1 MSIGIDKRVQVNKIV
16 ESQLPEFVRSDFPLA
31 VDFLKS
37 YYLSQEFQGG
47 TTDLIDN
54 LDQYLRVDNLVPEVV
69 HGTTTL
75 TAPITSSGTTISVAS
90 TKGFPDT
97 YGLLKIGNEI
107 ITYTSKGEIDFF
119 GCHRGFSG
127 VSGFEVGISTSLDNI
142 NREGLIFENTK
153 AESHANGATVTN
165 LSVLFIQEFYKK
177 LKKTF
182 LPGLEDNDFTKDLD
196 VGNFIKHARS
206 FYQSKG
212 IQESIRI
219 LIKVLFGEESIVL
232 DLEERLFKPSSA
244 EFIRREVIIADRISG
259 DPQKLVG
266 QTVFKSNDVGTNAS
280 ISEVEI
286 LTRNEKVFYK
296 ISLFVGYS
304 DRDLIEGIFT
314 IPGRTKVMEPVS
326 VGSSIVSVDSTVGF
340 AQTGY
345 VLCGINSITY
355 SSKSVNQFFGCTNI
369 TENIGIGS
377 DVRADETIFGYEDGD
392 LEKRVDLRI
401 TGVLSE
407 FKTISDISS
416 VSEGERIFV
425 KNVGES
431 IPNPSTSRSYKQVF
445 ANSWIYNTSSRYQI
459 TEINGST
466 LVLGS
471 SIDKSSLKVGDKAEI
486 LSRNSENVEVS
497 LVQITNIDV
506 ASNAVIVSGISGFTP
521 VLGLHYDLRRKLNKA
536 SSQGI
541 EIEEGNSN
549 IISDVLNVYTDD
561 DIDGYVA
568 SNSLPSYA
576 LSSSVKRTLLQIT
589 STTDK
594 LEGYDSV
601 TKDYNIILSG
611 NNDEI
616 ELITGDAV
624 VYESSNSL
632 VNLESGTT
640 YYVEIVQK
648 KPGKIRLYRSRGMIG
663 NVVNAIRFAAEGLAT
678 TSTHTFTKESEYGKN
693 LSANKILKKFPL
705 SQDLYVSGKNE
716 TPVNNIG
723 MLIDGVQIRT
733 PISEDYIYYG
743 PVDSVD
749 VYNTGEGYDVVNPP
763 RLVIE
768 NSIGAGVTALIEP
781 VIEGTVKDV
790 FVDPHDFDIDEVK
803 AISLTGGNGTGCL
816 LEPVI
821 GQRYRELLFDSRD
834 IFFNGGISIEDETI
848 TFKKQHF
855 LAPGEVVFYNSNG
868 NPAIGVG
875 GYGDTTNTASGR
887 LATGAPYNIRIINSR
902 TIQLHKTYE
911 DAIAGIN
918 TIGISTA
925 TNAAGIHK
933 FRTVSKRTLQSVK
946 VINPGSGYQ
955 YRKLHVKP
963 TDVSVGYSKINFKGH
978 GFADGDLVEYL
989 TSGTTIG
996 GLNTSNS
1003 YHILKVDDDSFRL
1016 ADAGSGT
1023 LSRNNFVRRDYV
1035 GLESQGSGFQTFKY
1049 PDIKVNA
1056 EVSFGSTITGSF
1068 NFTPVVTG
1076 EIKDVY
1082 LYEKGTKYGSTIL
1095 NLQKN
1100 PKITVE
1106 NGKDAIVSGSVVG
1119 GKVVD
1124 VQVLNRGQQ
1133 YYSLPEVS
1141 VEAVGMTTTGVTGAG
1156 VYGTGAILKPNIS
1169 EGRLTGVEVINPGIG
1184 YTASLVTFSVKA
1196 RGKNAKF
1203 EPRVRRLV
1211 VDNNKRQGN
1220 YSLNSEGENSLHLSV
1235 HGYTSEIRTSFND
1248 DGTKHSPII
1257 GWAYDGNPIYGPY
1270 GYTKVDELGPAVGI
1284 VTSGYTLDASKVVDR
1299 PSTSEFEAGYFTDD
1313 WQYTGDYTLDEHN
1326 GRFCKTDEFPN
1337 GVYAYFASVAPS
1349 TQTNDLEPSFPYFI
1363 GKTYRSPY
1371 ISSNTT
1377 LTQEFDFN
1385 TSNLARN
1392 TFPYKVGNAL
1402 ADNDFIVE
1410 SNEFLRQ
1417 LTTVESVTTG
1427 EIDDLQVLDGGEGY
1441 KVGDFTDFND
1451 AGTFGVGLRG
1461 QVKSLVGIG
1470 ISNVNTELTR
1480 FENAVFTWKTGNTV
1494 TATYSPFFD
1503 INDQDTVSI
1512 SGLSSSIVHLT
1523 NAFTVG
1529 ISTNKIG
1536 LAQSMTANAVVTGRV
1551 DDIYVNVI
1559 PNSVSIGSSI
1569 KINDSEIVRV
1579 LNIFDVGSIL
1589 RVKRYGAG
1597 IGHTYGSKLDI
1608 LNREI
1613 EIPVKVEK
1621 FDSKVNDL
1629 VYFNANESV
1638 GLGTTAGTAI
1648 IVDYTVGETEK
1659 QVSIPTRSIYL
1670 PNHPFVNGQKLTLT
1684 KRGTA
1689 TSMIVGEE
1697 SAPNNLYNLPNV
1709 TTDKFT
1715 VYAINKG
1722 QNYIGLV
1729 TERTSIGST
1738 SEGLF
1743 FHGNGSDD
1751 YEYAL
1756 ESHHN
1761 QVIGDVDDITT
1772 TVTTNIGAA
1781 RTSTHGLSN
1790 GDVVNL
1796 NVIPNNIVGVG
1807 STSPL
1812 TLSFN
1817 TEFQKLL
1824 VNRTGFGSDAIDV
1837 IENTITINNHGYK
1850 TGDRVLYE
1858 SSDPADGLN
1867 DPCYYVYEETSDK
1880 FSLGETLKDV
1890 QKQPPLLVGITSTG
1904 GQTHSVSLVNP
1915 QLRVTKNSKLSFNVS
1930 DTSLLGYDLK
1940 FFYDKEFKNEFI
1952 SSQDSNNFNVSGLGT
1967 VGVGTTSTV
1976 SIAFSKTT
1984 PTQLYYGIE
1993 KGGYI
1998 STADP
2003 LVPNYSE
2010 IKFVDSAYSGNYKV
2024 FGITSDTFKVS
2035 PTKIPELLSYQE
2047 DECEIIEYSTESKTV
2062 IGSVKELKVISK
2074 GVDYKKIPKFEN
2086 IVSEKGANAN
2096 VVALSTSIAR
2106 INDVR
2111 ILDIGYEYPSDKTLS
2126 PEAFVSPVVRIDNVD
2141 SIKSIEVVDGGNQF
2155 LSAPDVIVYDPES
2168 DKVVDETSLTA
2179 NTPHQSIS
2187 EVNIVAPIQGLK
2199 SVTHRIVTINNSNG
2213 VGISS
2218 MTGGGSGIVTCVLE
2232 TPINGFV
2239 NPPFTT
2245 GDEIFVE
2252 GVELFG
2258 EAGIGTQTNTNSSG
2272 IATGGDGY
2280 NSANYQYRFFKVD
2293 DYVNSNPAIL
2303 KYSIAGLTTNPG
2315 IAKTYQS
2322 GYANIINRKNYPV
2335 FDVVQERGL
2344 LLLNESI
2351 LVKGTDKFIERGLT
2365 VVEAREDFIKI
2376 DGDYQLRVGD
2386 RIQGANSNISA
2397 TVTDIVGNRAKF
2409 KVDYSNRKDYGWLD
2423 NTGKLNEDFQV
2434 IPNNDYYQNLSYS
2447 VKSPVPWDDLINPL
2461 NRLVHPSGLKN
2472 FSDVGITS
2480 SVVVG
2485 IGTTIQATPVIVVDL
2500 MTDKRVDTINN
2511 FDFGRDYDARPEV
2524 NPIKSKFATF
2534 QNTKLT
2540 DYTKCKSN
2548 RVLIHD
2554 DISGRFSS
2562 KGFQDVFT
2570 EVEEIDGNFTKYLV
2584 QIVNADTLDVQLSE
2598 IAVLTTTNNAFLIEK
2613 SSDFTNMRLGD
2624 FEATSDAFQRKALN
2638 FLPTDKYDRDHDI
2651 KILKT
2656 EFVTNAIKTEST
2668 SIGQIDLT
2676 GANVKVAIGQTD
2688 ANDNIIGVTT
2698 TTIAQFSDSDFNGFF
2713 ADILLQD
2720 DITKE
2725 LNYGEVIVDFD
2736 GTNIFYAETYVDAL
2750 NVSYSASRVGV
2761 LTARY
2766 DSGTI
2771 YFECEN
2777 DTKRVINASTNIV
2790 GLGAT
2795 INNNGPVGVGTYRY
2809 AVPGQPIGAERS
2821 ARLES
2826 TYHTGTSTPIL
2837 ISRVDN
2843 RIDSSVKTLVRVSS
2857 NSESAIHQS
2866 VVMQDDGTA
2875 TTIQYPFTGQS
2886 NSGLGTIG
2894 AVTSGNNI
2902 DINFYP
2908 DPSQTGLIEVQAYNE
2923 VFNTIND
2930 FRNTPSSLLVGPA
2943 EKSILLSAYD
2953 GVNGSRANK
2962 VNFELEHDSIPI
2974 YTKIFNPADATQ
2986 LNMATG
2992 EFTIPDH
2999 FFNDN
3004 EQLTYTPG
3012 STFVGV
3018 GSTAVSIGSTTNTAG
3033 ITTDILPETIFVKV
3047 TNENKFKLFS
3057 RKEYISSGIAITFT
3071 GVGEGNAHKLDMTKK
3086 LSKTVI
3092 GLDGIVQQPITF
3104 TSIEHTL
3111 DGAIGAGTSQFV
3123 LSGISSVQ
3131 PRDVLK
3137 IEGEYMKVEQV
3148 GFASVSDGTIND
3160 STDVALGIC
3169 TLPVVRVNRGSLG
3182 IAATSHAD
3190 TTATRVHRGSFN
3202 IVDSTV
3208 WFLDPPKGNTRARRN
3223 DTNLPY
3229 VRAEFSGRTF
3239 LRSNYDTNMVF
3250 DDVSDTF
3257 TGIGKTYTMTVG
3269 GANTETGVAVGNGI
3283 LFINGVFQTPLTL
3296 NNAGNN
3302 YEIKS
3307 DSTAGISSVIFTGIS
3322 SENGTPMQS
3331 DFDINQNQLPR
3342 GGLIV
3347 SMGSTPGIGYAP
3359 LVGAKVKPNL
3369 KNNSNLFAA
3378 GSIDKITGIGA
3389 SSKYEIGIQT
3399 AAYDNTTGIIT
3410 VTTSSVHGYALQY
3423 PTTVHLKHLEF
3434 RCPTNTVGTIDTAS
3448 YNASTG
3454 DMVLTINDHGLSNGD
3469 AIRFKKDSITFNC
3482 TGGQGQHTFVS
3493 GVPNAITPNT
3503 GPTKT
3508 ASTGT
3513 TYNPITGE
3521 LVLDIGSH
3529 TLTTSNTIE
3538 LADGAVTFTCDM
3550 DSHGSNHPYPRATDP
3565 ASGQVLSIIAVTG
3578 TSISVN
3584 VGQVTSASQNK
3595 TYPRATDPAHDQ
3607 YLYVSDVTTDTFKV
3621 NVLRGTPS
3629 TFTGAHTFVT
3639 ADADAVET
3647 IGGGGYLGVTTSFFQ
3662 DHERGLPITGII
3674 SERTFEV
3681 QAGLTTIPHVY
3692 QGGGSVYEWYNDL
3705 TFGSGYR
3712 DPVSIGATDI
3722 EFVHKFVSS
3731 NTNSITANT
3740 GTQYTPEIVDYISS
3754 TGELI
3759 LTLGNNHGLTAASQH
3774 DVNGVTYN
3782 PTTGAMTITS
3792 GVLTNGHGFSNGD
3805 LIKIADHSITLT
3817 CDMDNNGSNHTY
3829 PRASDP
3835 ISGKWIAISNVT
3847 QFTFD
3852 INVGASPEVTFTP
3865 TFAEY
3870 DPTTGL
3876 MEITVGPH
3884 TLRPGTSIKLDQESI
3899 KFTCDLDDNNS
3910 EKAYPRTTD
3919 PFFDTA
3925 IKIESVTDT
3934 TITIQTLTTIPS
3946 TNISRHTFSSAN
3958 ANAVRT
3964 GGNYAHS
3971 FVANLPAAVNAIR
3984 RATNT
3989 VTIATESLNFT
4000 CSRDKHVSVHPYPR
4014 ATDPAA
4020 GQTLGLDDSTI
4031 NTISVN
4037 VGSGGGGGTGAEFT
4051 AKVATNKHRFVNSIG
4066 THIFKGT
4073 KKWDAITVGTTK
4085 KSVSAATYNAVT
4097 GELELNIGSTTG
4109 LSAATSHQAESGTS
4123 YNPTTGVMTLKIT
4136 GHNFSNGDYV
4146 RLDDGAVTFKCQYGV
4161 GSAHTW
4167 VGGTSTNA
4175 VTITAGSVQKNVTN
4189 AVYDPNTGL
4198 CVMTIGSH
4206 SFTTSDTV
4214 TIGANKLSFTCT
4226 ADGNVKTK
4234 TYPRTTDPAYNTA
4247 IAITAVD
4254 QSGGTITCNVGAVS
4268 GNETTA
4274 YPRVSD
4280 PISNKWVAISNV
4292 QTDTFDI
4299 QVLDTIP
4306 STNTDTHTFVSGAAG
4321 AIKRALD
4328 TLTIEPKAL
4337 IFTCDADNHAT
4348 LHSYPRT
4355 SDPAYNRALGIT
4367 AVTGTTVTVNV
4378 GIPPQ
4383 YQGVTVSYGSTTA
4396 SNVTYDPST
4405 GELVVISNNH
4415 GIPGASLTT
4424 PTNASYVKNTGNLT
4438 LTKANHGYSVG
4449 DKILIEDYGLTFTCT
4464 KDNNQTEHRYPRP
4477 TDYASGRWLSIYAVT
4492 TNTFKVNVNPSPS
4505 LSQFTHTFVPG
4516 KTVSNCIQ
4524 KSNAVVGIVKGSLV
4538 FKCAQDAYQTNHLYP
4553 RTTDP
4558 AYKTDLPVGRVT
4570 INTMRLQV
4578 GKSPAGTGG
4587 ALDFT
4592 INNRG
4597 AKFVNPSIVT
4607 PEPIYENMPVV
4618 GISRLGIGKTEETG
4632 RNLLLNLNVTQ
4643 ATTNVG
4649 TARSMFEISEFD
4661 IARSGY
4667 SFAVGDKFKPIGLV
4681 TDKRLQKP
4689 IQEFEL
4695 EVVSTFNDFFA
4706 AWQFGELD
4714 FIDDISPMQTG
4725 TRKRFPLFR
4734 NGQLLSF
4741 EIDEES
4747 LLGEQI
4753 DLNAVLVIFVNG
4765 VMQTPNVAYQFEGG
4779 TTFTF
4784 TEAPSEKDKV
4794 DVFFY
4799 KGQDGVDVEIVNI
4812 NETIKIGD
4820 DIRIFKNPAFTNTVD
4835 QEKVRIIKDILG
4847 SDLVETTLYRGKGI
4861 NESDFKPVDWTK
4873 QKEDK
4878 IIKGELISKARE
4890 IIEPQIYPTA
4900 KVIGDVSLT
4909 SGNSGIGGIFV
4920 DDAEAFFYEDDT
4932 NPALETADRYNVNI
4946 TAVDALLMSPSNSVA
4961 AAITATVSAKGDIS
4975 GFTIVE
4981 SGSGYVG
4988 SAVTLSIAAPIGV
5001 GIGTTVKNE
5010 YAQVG
5015 VSTFAE
5021 ATANI
5026 VNGKVDSITIDNIG
5040 LGYTYTNPPQVI
5052 INRPRYQTEEMTS
5065 FDNVEGYTGII
5076 TGISTAEGSGGAG
5089 TKALKFFFTSHKS
5102 NANKLAVGYPLLIK
5116 DTTIGDGV
5124 TSVDGHDNSVVAIGT
5139 YFLDNVYKVHT
5150 FSQLSDFRAEITCDI
5165 LSSTNTTGFA
5175 QTGFYDIT
5183 NVGLTTSLGTISWG
5197 RIYNGTRSTSPISIG
5212 VTGLT
5217 VDSGLSTFPTI
5228 QRRYFEGL
5236 NSEFGL
5242 RNTGSIRIVSGL

>member
-1 MSIGIDKRVQVNKIV
+1 MSIGIDKRVQVNRIV

-31 VDFLKS
+31 VDFLKQ
-37 YYLSQEFQGG
+37 YYISQEFQGG

-54 LDQYLRVDNLVPEVV
+54 LDQYLKVDNLIPEVV
-69 HGTTTL
+69 YGTTTL
-75 TAPITSSGTTISVAS
+75 SSDVSISDATITVAS

-97 YGLLKIGNEI
+97 YGLLKVGSEI
-107 ITYTSKGEIDFF
+107 ITYTTKTDTTFN
-119 GCHRGFSG
+119 GCLRGFSG
-127 VSGFEVGISTSLDNI
+127 ISGFEVGISTSLDNV
-142 NREGLIFENTK
+142 NREGLIFESTK
-153 AESHANGATVTN
+153 AESHVNGATVTN
-165 LSVLFIQEFYKK
+165 LSVLFIQQFYKK

-182 LPGLEDNDFTKDLD
+182 LPGLEDNDFTRDLD

-212 IQESIRI
+212 IEESIRI
-219 LIKVLFGEESIVL
+219 LLKVLFGEESIIL

-244 EFIRREVIIADRISG
+244 EFIRREVIIADRIVG

-266 QTVFKSNDVGTNAS
+266 QTIFKSNDLGTSAS
-280 ISEVEI
+280 VSEVEI
-286 LTRNEKVFYK
+286 LTRNEKIYYK

-369 TENIGIGS
+369 SENIGIGS
-377 DVRADETIFGYEDGD
+377 DLRADETIFGYEDGD

-407 FKTISDISS
+407 FKTVSDISS

-425 KNVGES
+425 KNVGET
-431 IPNPSTSRSYKQVF
+431 ILNPSSGKTYKEVF

-459 TEINGST
+459 SNISGST
-466 LVLGS
+466 IVLGS

-497 LVQITNIDV
+497 LVEITNID
-506 ASNAVIVSGISGFTP
+506 AAGNAVIVSGISGFTP
-521 VLGLHYDLRRKLNKA
+521 AVGLYYDLRRKLNKA

-541 EIEEGNSN
+541 EIAEGNSN

-561 DIDGYVA
+561 DKDGYVA
-568 SNSLPSYA
+568 SNSLPSYT
-576 LSSSVKRTLLQIT
+576 LPSSIKRTLLQIT

-594 LEGYDSV
+594 LEGYNNL

-678 TSTHTFTKESEYGKN
+678 TSTHTFTKETEYVKN

-733 PISEDYIYYG
+733 PISEDCIYYG
-743 PVDSVD
+743 PVDTVD
-749 VYNTGEGYDVVNPP
+749 VYNDGEGYDVVNPP
-763 RLVIE
+763 RLIID

-781 VIEGTVKDV
+781 VISGTVKEV

-803 AISLTGGNGTGCL
+803 AISLTGGNGSGCL

-821 GQRYRELLFDSRD
+821 GQRYREMLFDSRD
-834 IFFNGGISIEDETI
+834 IFFSGGLSIEDETI
-848 TFKKQHF
+848 TFKKKHF
-855 LAPGEVVFYNSNG
+855 LSNGEVIYYNSNG
-868 NPAIGVG
+868 NPAIGIG
-875 GYGDTTNTASGR
+875 GYGDTSNTASGR
-887 LATGAPYNIRIINSR
+887 LATGAGYNVRVINTS

-933 FRTVSKRTLQSVK
+933 FRTVSKKTLQSVK
-946 VINPGSGYQ
+946 VLNSGSGYQ
-955 YRKLHVKP
+955 YRKLHIKP
-963 TDVSVGYSKINFKGH
+963 TDVSVGYAKINFKGH
-978 GFADGDLVEYL
+978 GFSDGDLVEYT
-989 TSGTTIG
+989 TSGTVIS
-996 GLNTSNS
+996 GLNTSNN
-1003 YHILKVDDDSFRL
+1003 YHILKVDDNSFRL
-1016 ADAGSGT
+1016 ADAGIGT
-1023 LSRNNFVRRDYV
+1023 PSRGTYERRDYV
-1035 GLESQGSGFQTFKY
+1035 GLESQGEGFQTFKY
-1049 PDIKVNA
+1049 PDIKVTA
-1056 EVSFGSTITGSF
+1056 EVSFGSTVTGSF

-1076 EIKDVY
+1076 NIVDTY
-1082 LYEKGTKYGSTIL
+1082 LYEKGSKYGSTIL

-1100 PKITVE
+1100 PKIVVE
-1106 NGKDAIVSGSVVG
+1106 NGKDAIVRGSIVG

-1124 VQVLNRGQQ
+1124 VQVLNRGSQ

-1141 VEAVGMTTTGVTGAG
+1141 IEAVGMTTTGVTGAG
-1156 VYGTGAILKPNIS
+1156 VYGTGAILKPTIS
-1169 EGRLTGVEVINPGIG
+1169 EGRLTAVDVINPGIG
-1184 YTASLVTFSVKA
+1184 YTDSLVTFSVKA

-1203 EPRVRRLV
+1203 EPRVRKLII
-1211 VDNNKRQGN
+1211 DNNKRQGN
-1220 YSLNSEGENSLHLSV
+1220 YSLNSEGGNTLNLAV
-1235 HGYTSEIRTSFND
+1235 HGYSSEIRTSFKD
-1248 DGTKHSPII
+1248 DGTSHSPII

-1270 GYTKVDELGPAVGI
+1270 GYTKTDELGPAVGI
-1284 VTSGYTLDASKVVDR
+1284 VTSGYVLDSTKVLDR
-1299 PSTSEFEAGYFTDD
+1299 PSLSEFEAGYFTDD
-1313 WQYTGDYTLDEHN
+1313 WQYTGAHTLDEHN

-1427 EIDDLQVLDGGEGY
+1427 EIDSLQVLDGGSGY
-1441 KVGDFTDFND
+1441 RVGDFTDFND
-1451 AGTFGVGLRG
+1451 DGTNGSGLRG
-1461 QVKSLVGIG
+1461 QVKSLVGIAVSS
-1470 ISNVNTELTR
+1470 ITTDLTR
-1480 FENAVFTWKTGNTV
+1480 YENAVFTWKSGTEV
-1494 TATYSPFFD
+1494 IAKYSPFFEIGD
-1503 INDQDTVSI
+1503 KDSVSI
-1512 SGLSSSIVHLT
+1512 SGLTSSIVHLT
-1523 NAFTVG
+1523 NSFTVG
-1529 ISTNKIG
+1529 VSTDKIG

-1551 DDIYVNVI
+1551 DDIYVNII
-1559 PNSVSIGSSI
+1559 PKSVSIGSSI
-1569 KINDSEIVRV
+1569 KINDDETVRV
-1579 LNIFDVGSIL
+1579 LNIYDVGSIL
-1589 RVKRYGAG
+1589 RVKRFGTGAA
-1597 IGHTYGSKLDI
+1597 HAYGSKLDV

-1613 EIPVKVEK
+1613 SIPVKVEK
-1621 FDSKVNDL
+1621 FESTNNDL
-1629 VYFNANESV
+1629 VYFNPHQAV
-1638 GLGTTAGTAI
+1638 GLGTTVGGGI
-1648 IVDYTVGETEK
+1648 SLDYTVGETTKE
-1659 QVSIPTRSIYL
+1659 VPIPTRSIYL
-1670 PNHPFVNGQKLTLT
+1670 PNHPFVNGQKLTFT

-1689 TSMIVGEE
+1689 TSLIVGEE
-1697 SAPNNLYNLPNV
+1697 SAPNNLFNIPNV
-1709 TTDKFT
+1709 TTDTFT

-1751 YEYAL
+1751 FEYAL
-1756 ESHHN
+1756 ESNHN
-1761 QVIGDVDDITT
+1761 QVIGDVDSITA
-1772 TVTTNIGAA
+1772 TVLTNIGLA
-1781 RTSTHGLSN
+1781 RTSTHGLNN
-1790 GDVVNL
+1790 GDTINL
-1796 NVIPNNIVGVG
+1796 NVIPNSVVGVG
-1807 STSPL
+1807 STAPL
-1812 TLSFN
+1812 SLIFN
-1817 TEFQKLL
+1817 SDFQKLM
-1824 VNRTGFGSDAIDV
+1824 VNRVGFNSSGINTTTS
-1837 IENTITINNHGYK
+1837 TITLNSHGYK
-1850 TGDRVLYE
+1850 TGDRILYE
-1858 SSDPADGLN
+1858 ATESADGLDN
-1867 DPCYYVYEETSDK
+1867 PCYYVYEQNSNQ
-1880 FSLGETLKDV
+1880 FSLGETLSDV
-1890 QKQPPLLVGITSTG
+1890 QQQPPLLVGITSVG
-1904 GQTHSVSLVNP
+1904 GEIHTVGLVNP
-1915 QLRVTKNSKLSFNVS
+1915 QLRVTKNSKLSFNIS
-1930 DTSLLGYDLK
+1930 DPSLTGYDLK
-1940 FFYDKEFKNEFI
+1940 FFYDKEFKNEFV
-1952 SSQDSNNFNVSGLGT
+1952 SSQDSDRFNRSGVGT
-1967 VGVGTTSTV
+1967 VGIGSTSAV
-1976 SIAFSKTT
+1976 SLAFSKTT

-2010 IKFVDSAYSGNYKV
+2010 IKFVDSVYSGEYKV

-2035 PTKIPELLSYQE
+2035 PTKIPELLSYQA
-2047 DECEIIEYSTESKTV
+2047 DQCEILEYSTESKTV
-2062 IGSVKELKVISK
+2062 TGSIKDIKVISK
-2074 GVDYKKIPKFEN
+2074 GVDYKKIPKFEQILSARGSNWSN
-2086 IVSEKGANAN
+2086 IIDYKRGTVVEFGGLTYVAITTSTNVVPTTPENWERVITSGKNAN

-2126 PEAFVSPVVRIDNVD
+2126 PEAFVSPVIRIDNVD
-2141 SIKSIEVVDGGNQF
+2141 SIKGINVVDGGNQY
-2155 LSAPDVIVYDPES
+2155 LSAPDVIVYDPED
-2168 DKVVDETSLTA
+2168 DKVVDETSLIA
-2179 NTPHQSIS
+2179 KTPHQSIS
-2187 EVNIVAPIQGLK
+2187 EIDIIAPIQGLQ
-2199 SVTHRIVTINNSNG
+2199 SVTHRIVTVNNSNG

-2218 MTGGGSGIVTCVLE
+2218 MTGGGSGIVTCILE

-2239 NPPFTT
+2239 NPPFET

-2280 NSANYQYRFFKVD
+2280 NSSNYQYRFFKVD
-2293 DYVNSNPAIL
+2293 DYVNSNPAVL

-2351 LVKGTDKFIERGLT
+2351 LVQSGTSFIERGLT
-2365 VVEAREDFIKI
+2365 VVESREDYIKI
-2376 DGDYQLRVGD
+2376 DGDYQLQIDD
-2386 RIQGANSNISA
+2386 RIQGANSNVSA
-2397 TVTDIVGNRAKF
+2397 TITGIVGNRAKF
-2409 KVDYSNRKDYGWLD
+2409 KVDYANRKDYGWLD

-2434 IPNNDYYQNLSYS
+2434 IPDNDYYQNLSYS
-2447 VKSPVPWDDLINPL
+2447 IKSPVPWDNLVNPV

-2480 SVVVG
+2480 AVTVG

-2500 MTDKRVDTINN
+2500 MNDKRVDTINN

-2524 NPIKSKFATF
+2524 NPTKSKFATF

-2570 EVEEIDGNFTKYLV
+2570 EIEEIDGNFTKYLV

-2598 IAVLTTTNNAFLIEK
+2598 IAVLTTTNNAFLVEK
-2613 SSDFTNMRLGD
+2613 SSDYTNIKLGD
-2624 FEATSDAFQRKALN
+2624 FEATADAFQRKALN

-2656 EFVTNAIKTEST
+2656 EFVTNAIKNEST

-2676 GANVKVAIGQTD
+2676 GVNVKVAIAQTD
-2688 ANDNIIGVTT
+2688 ASDNIIGVTT
-2698 TTIAQFSDSDFNGFF
+2698 TTIAQFSDTDFNGFF
-2713 ADILLQD
+2713 ADVLVQD

-2777 DTKRVINASTNIV
+2777 DTKRVINASANVV

-2795 INNNGPVGVGTYRY
+2795 LSVGVGTYRY

-2837 ISRVDN
+2837 ISTIDK
-2843 RIDSSVKTLVRVSS
+2843 RIDSSIKTLVRVSS
-2857 NSESAIHQS
+2857 STESAIHQA
-2866 VVMQDDGTA
+2866 VTLQDDGVA

-2902 DINFYP
+2902 NINFYP
-2908 DPSQTGLIEVQAYNE
+2908 DASQTSLIEVQAYNE

-2930 FRNTPSSLLVGPA
+2930 FSNTPDSLVVGPA
-2943 EKSILLSAYD
+2943 EKSILLSSYD

-2962 VNFELEHDSIPI
+2962 VNFELEHNDIPI
-2974 YTKIFNPADATQ
+2974 YSKVFNPADTTQ
-2986 LNMATG
+2986 LDKVTG

-3018 GSTAVSIGSTTNTAG
+3018 GSTAVSIGSTTNSAG
-3033 ITTDILPETIFVKV
+3033 ITTDILPSTVFVKV
-3047 TNENKFKLFS
+3047 VNENKFKLFS
-3057 RKEYISSGIAITFT
+3057 REEYVSSGIAITFT
-3071 GVGEGNAHKLDMTKK
+3071 GIGEGNAHKLDMTKK

-3111 DGAIGAGTSQFV
+3111 NGAIGAATSQFV

-3137 IEGEYMKVEQV
+3137 IENEYMKVEQV
-3148 GFASVSDGTIND
+3148 GFASISDGTIND
-3160 STDVALGIC
+3160 SADVALGIC

-3250 DDVSDTF
+3250 DDVSDSF
-3257 TGIGKTYTMTVG
+3257 TGIGKTYTLTVG

-3302 YEIKS
+3302 YEMKA
-3307 DSTAGISSVIFTGIS
+3307 DTTAGISSVIFTGIS

-3359 LVGAKVKPNL
+3359 LVGAKVKPSLTDNT
-3369 KNNSNLFAA
+3369 NLFAA
-3378 GSIDKITGIGA
+3378 GSINQITGIGV
-3389 SSKYEIGIQT
+3389 SSKYQLGIQT

-3423 PTTVHLKHLEF
+3423 PISVHLKNLEF
-3434 RCPTNTVGTIDTAS
+3434 RCPTGVVGTPT
-3448 YNASTG
+3448 NATTYDPATG
-3454 DMVLTINDHGLSNGD
+3454 DMVVTIPNHGLYDGD
-3469 AIRFKKDSITFNC
+3469 AIKFDKESITFSCNYNGA
-3482 TGGQGQHTFVS
+3482 TGS
-3493 GVPNAITPNT
+3493 AAE
-3503 GPTKT
+3503 K
-3508 ASTGT
+3508 A
-3513 TYNPITGE
+3513 
-3521 LVLDIGSH
+3521 
-3529 TLTTSNTIE
+3529 
-3538 LADGAVTFTCDM
+3538 
-3550 DSHGSNHPYPRATDP
+3550 YPRATDP
-3565 ASGQVLSIIAVTG
+3565 AYD
-3578 TSISVN
+3578 
-3584 VGQVTSASQNK
+3584 K
-3595 TYPRATDPAHDQ
+3595 
-3607 YLYVSDVTTDTFKV
+3607 YLYISDVTTDTFKV
-3621 NVLRGTPS
+3621 NVLLGTTP
-3629 TFTGAHTFVT
+3629 TNTDAHTFVSAT
-3639 ADADAVET
+3639 PNAVKT
-3647 IGGGGYLGVTTSFFQ
+3647 IGDGGYVGVTTSFFQ
-3662 DHERGLPITGII
+3662 DHERGLPIVGII

-3681 QAGLTTIPHVY
+3681 QAGLTTIRHNY
-3692 QGGGSVYEWYNDL
+3692 HGGGSVYEYYNDL

-3722 EFVHKFVSS
+3722 AFVHKFVSS
-3731 NTNSITANT
+3731 NTNSITDNT
-3740 GTQYTPEIVDYISS
+3740 GTQYTPSIVDYISS

-3759 LTLGNNHGLTAASQH
+3759 LTLGDNHGLTSPSTH
-3774 DVNGVTYN
+3774 DINGVSYN
-3782 PTTGAMTITS
+3782 PTSGVMTITA
-3792 GVLTNGHGFSNGD
+3792 GVLTNGHGFSNND
-3805 LIKIADHSITLT
+3805 WIKIKDHSITLT
-3817 CDMDNNGSNHTY
+3817 CTMDNNGSNHTY
-3829 PRASDP
+3829 PRPSDP
-3835 ISGKWIAISNVT
+3835 ISDKWVQITNAT

-3852 INVGASPEVTFTP
+3852 VNVGASPEVTFTP

-3876 MEITVGPH
+3876 MEITIGAH

-3899 KFTCDLDDNNS
+3899 KFTCDLDDNNA

-3925 IKIESVTDT
+3925 INIESVTDT

-3958 ANAVRT
+3958 PNAVKT
-3964 GGNYAHS
+3964 GGNYTHT
-3971 FVANLPAAVNAIR
+3971 FVPGLDAAKDAIKR
-3984 RATNT
+3984 STNT

-4000 CSRDKHVSVHPYPR
+4000 CSRDKHNSVHPYPR
-4014 ATDPAA
+4014 STDPAA
-4020 GQTLGLDDSTI
+4020 GQTLGLDGVTN
-4031 NTISVN
+4031 NTITVN
-4037 VGSGGGGGTGAEFT
+4037 VGSGGGGGTGALFS
-4051 AKVATNKHRFVNSIG
+4051 AKVATNKHKFVNSIG
-4066 THIFKGT
+4066 THNFKGT

-4085 KSVSAATYNAVT
+4085 RSVSDAAYNPLT
-4097 GELELNIGSTTG
+4097 GVLELTIGSTTG

-4123 YNPTTGVMTLKIT
+4123 YNPTTGIMTLKVT

-4146 RLDDGAVTFKCQYGV
+4146 RLDDGAVTFKCDYGV

-4175 VTITAGSVQKNVTN
+4175 VTITAGNVQKNVTN

-4328 TLTIEPKAL
+4328 TLTIEPKSL

-4348 LHSYPRT
+4348 LHAYPRT
-4355 SDPAYNRALGIT
+4355 SDPAYNSPLGIT

-4378 GIPPQ
+4378 GAPHQ
-4383 YQGVTVSYGSTTA
+4383 QDGVSVSYGSTTA
-4396 SNVTYDPST
+4396 SNATYDPST
-4405 GELVVISNNH
+4405 GELIVISNNH

-4516 KTVSNCIQ
+4516 KTVTNCIQ
-4524 KSNAVVGIVKGSLV
+4524 KSNAKIGIVKGSLV
-4538 FKCAQDAYQTNHLYP
+4538 FKCAQDAYQTVHPYP
-4553 RTTDP
+4553 RVTDP
-4558 AYKTDLPVGRVT
+4558 AYNTDLPVGRVT

-4587 ALDFT
+4587 SLDFT
-4592 INNRG
+4592 ITNQG
-4597 AKFVNPSIVT
+4597 ARYVNPEVST
-4607 PEPIYENMPVV
+4607 PEPVYENMPIV
-4618 GISRLGIGKTEETG
+4618 GVSRLGVGKTEDTG
-4632 RNLLLNLNVTQ
+4632 RNLLLNLNVGA

-4649 TARSMFEISEFD
+4649 VARSMFEISEFD
-4661 IARSGY
+4661 VARSGY
-4667 SFAVGDKFKPIGLV
+4667 SFAIGDKFKPIGLV

-4689 IQEFEL
+4689 LQEFQL
-4695 EVVSTFNDFFA
+4695 EVVSTFNDFFS

-4784 TEAPSEKDKV
+4784 TEAPSVEDKV

-4799 KGQDGVDVEIVNI
+4799 KGQDGIDVEIVNI

-4820 DIRIFKNPAFTNTVD
+4820 DIRITRNPAFTDTID
-4835 QEKVRIIKDILG
+4835 QENDRIIKDILG

-4861 NESDFKPVDWTK
+4861 NETTFKPVDWTK

-4900 KVIGDVSLT
+4900 KVIGDVST
-4909 SGNSGIGGIFV
+4909 SSGTGASGGIFV
-4920 DDAEAFFYEDDT
+4920 DDAESFFYEDDT
-4932 NPALETADRYNVNI
+4932 NPALGTDDRYNVNI
-4946 TAVDALLMSPSNSVA
+4946 TAVDALLMSSDNSVA

-4975 GFTIVE
+4975 ALTIVE

-4988 SAVTLSIAAPIGV
+4988 SAVTLSISAPIGV

-5040 LGYTYTNPPQVI
+5040 LGYTHTNPPQVI
-5052 INRPRYQTEEMTS
+5052 IKRPLYQTEKMTS

-5076 TGISTAEGSGGAG
+5076 TGISTAQGSGGAG

-5116 DTTIGDGV
+5116 DTTIGSGV
-5124 TSVDGHDNSVVAIGT
+5124 TSVDGNDNSVVAIGT
-5139 YFLDNVYKVHT
+5139 HFLDNIYKVHT

-5165 LSSTNTTGFA
+5165 LSTTNTTGFA
-5175 QTGFYDIT
+5175 QTGYYDIT
-5183 NVGLTTSLGTISWG
+5183 NIGLTTSLGTISWG

-5217 VDSGLSTFPTI
+5217 VDSGLSTYPTI
-5228 QRRYFEGL
+5228 QRRYYGGL

>member
-1 MSIGIDKRVQVNKIV
+1 MSIGIDKRVQINKIV
-16 ESQLPEFVRSDFPLA
+16 ESQLPEFVRSDFPTTIE
-31 VDFLKS
+31 FFKQ

-47 TTDLIDN
+47 STDLITN
-54 LDQYLRVDNLVPEVV
+54 LDQYLKVDNLVPEVV

-75 TAPITSSGTTISVAS
+75 SSVVSASDTTITVAS

-107 ITYTSKGEIDFF
+107 ITYTAKTTTTFT
-119 GCHRGFSG
+119 GCLRGFSG
-127 VSGFEVGISTSLDNI
+127 VSGFDVGISTSLDNV
-142 NREGLIFENTK
+142 NREGLLFESTK

-196 VGNFIKHARS
+196 VGNFIKNARS

-212 IQESIRI
+212 IEESIKI
-219 LIKVLFGEESIVL
+219 LLRVLYGEESIVL
-232 DLEERLFKPSSA
+232 DLEERLLKPSSA
-244 EFIRREVIIADRISG
+244 EFLRREVIIVDRISG

-266 QTVFKSNDVGTNAS
+266 QTVFKSNDLRTSAS
-280 ISEVEI
+280 VSEVEI
-286 LTRNEKVFYK
+286 LTRNEKVYYK

-314 IPGRTKVMEPVS
+314 IPGRTKVLEPVS
-326 VGSSIVSVDSTVGF
+326 IGSSVVSVDSTVGF

-355 SSKSVNQFFGCTNI
+355 SSKTVNQFFGCTNI
-369 TENIGIGS
+369 IENIDIGS
-377 DVRADETIFGYEDGD
+377 DLRADETIYGYEDGD
-392 LEKRVDLRI
+392 LTKRVDLRI
-401 TGVLSE
+401 TGVISD
-407 FKTISDISS
+407 FKTVSDISL

-431 IPNPSTSRSYKQVF
+431 IPNPVSNKTYKEIF
-445 ANSWIYNTSSRYQI
+445 ANSWIYNTSSRYQVLDI
-459 TEINGST
+459 SGST
-466 LVLGS
+466 LSLGS
-471 SIDKSSLKVGDKAEI
+471 SIDKSSLKLGDTIEILLRNSNTVVVSLAEI
-486 LSRNSENVEVS
+486 TDINDSNN
-497 LVQITNIDV
+497 QIV
-506 ASNAVIVSGISGFTP
+506 VSGLSGFTP
-521 VLGLHYDLRRKLNKA
+521 TLGLYYDIRRKLNKA
-536 SSQGI
+536 ISNGI
-541 EIEEGNSN
+541 EILEGNSN

-561 DIDGYVA
+561 DKEAYVA
-568 SNSLPSYA
+568 SNSLPSYTIPSEVKVSIFENTGDSA
-576 LSSSVKRTLLQIT
+576 NFDGYNVDTQDYDIIKGSSSFGE
-589 STTDK
+589 S
-594 LEGYDSV
+594 
-601 TKDYNIILSG
+601 
-611 NNDEI
+611 
-616 ELITGDAV
+616 ELITGDSV
-624 VYESSNSL
+624 VYTASAPLTVGDQKL
-632 VNLESGTT
+632 VSGDV
-640 YYVEIVQK
+640 YYVEVVSIT
-648 KPGKIRLYRSRGMIG
+648 PAKIRIYRSRAMIG
-663 NVVNAIRFAAEGLAT
+663 NAENAIRFKAEGDAIT
-678 TSTHTFTKESEYGKN
+678 ATHTFTKELEYNKK
-693 LSANKILKKFPL
+693 LSANKILKTFPL
-705 SQDLYVSGKNE
+705 SQDLFVSGKRE
-716 TPVNNIG
+716 TPVNDIG

-733 PISEDYIYYG
+733 PISNDYIYYG
-743 PVDSVD
+743 PIDSVD
-749 VYNTGEGYDVVNPP
+749 VYNGGEDYDVVNPP
-763 RLVIE
+763 RLVVD
-768 NSIGAGVTALIEP
+768 NSLGAGTTALVEP
-781 VIEGTVKDV
+781 VITGTVKEV
-790 FVDPHDFDIDEVK
+790 FVDPHDFDILDVK
-803 AISLTGGNGTGCL
+803 ALSLTGGNGTGCI

-821 GQRYRELLFDSRD
+821 SQRYRELLFDSRD
-834 IFFNGGISIEDETI
+834 IFFSGGLSITDETI
-848 TFKKQHF
+848 TFKTKHF
-855 LAPGEVVFYNSNG
+855 LDNGDLIYYNSNG
-868 NPAIGVG
+868 NPPIGVG
-875 GYGDTTNTASGR
+875 LFGDVSNTASGR
-887 LATGAPYNIRIINSR
+887 LATGAGYNVRVVNSS
-902 TIQLHKTYE
+902 TIQLHTSYE

-933 FRTVSKRTLQSVK
+933 FRTGSKTTLQSVK

-963 TDVSVGYSKINFKGH
+963 TDVSVGYAKINFKGH
-978 GFADGDLVEYL
+978 GFNDGDLIEYENTGTGYWQTSLDFVYSVSPVNRVRFNNSTGVYTFTVNYVDVGTNTTGESFIVGSKRYSMGALVLNTGLSKIYEIKVEDYL
-989 TSGTTIG
+989 NASSIG
-996 GLNTSNS
+996 GLDPTHS
-1003 YHILKVDDDSFRL
+1003 YYVLKVDDDSFRL
-1016 ADAGSGT
+1016 ADAGSTIGGSLT
-1023 LSRNNFVRRDYV
+1023 RSNFERRDYV
-1035 GLESQGSGFQTFKY
+1035 GFDSQGEGFQTFKY
-1049 PDIKVNA
+1049 PDIKVTA
-1056 EVSFGSTITGSF
+1056 EVSFGSTVTGSF

-1076 EIKDVY
+1076 EITDLY
-1082 LYEKGTKYGSTIL
+1082 LYEKGTKYGSDIL

-1100 PKITVE
+1100 PKIVIE
-1106 NGKDAIVSGSVVG
+1106 NGKNALVSGSIVG
-1119 GKVVD
+1119 GKIVD
-1124 VQVLNRGQQ
+1124 VAVLNRGKE
-1133 YYSLPEVS
+1133 YYSLPDIS
-1141 VEAVGMTTTGVTGAG
+1141 VQATGITTTNLIGNGA
-1156 VYGTGAILKPNIS
+1156 VLRPIIV
-1169 EGRLTGVEVINPGIG
+1169 EGRLTDVLVINPGIG
-1184 YTASLVTFSVKA
+1184 YTGSKVTFTVTP
-1196 RGKNAKF
+1196 RGRNAKF
-1203 EPRVRRLV
+1203 EPRVRKLTL
-1211 VDNNKRQGN
+1211 DNNYRQGN
-1220 YSLNSEGENSLHLSV
+1220 YSLNSEGEDSLHLSV
-1235 HGYTSEIRTSFND
+1235 HGYTSNIRNSFND

-1270 GYTKVDELGPAVGI
+1270 GYTDVSKLGPTVGI
-1284 VTSGYTLDASKVVDR
+1284 VTSGYVLDSTKVFDR
-1299 PSTSEFEAGYFTDD
+1299 PSTSKFPEGFFVDD
-1313 WQYTGDYTLDEHN
+1313 WHYDGSGTLDEHN

-1337 GVYAYFASVAPS
+1337 GIYAYFASLQPS
-1349 TQTNDLEPSFPYFI
+1349 QQSNILTPSFPYFI
-1363 GKTYRSPY
+1363 GKTFRSPF
-1371 ISSNTT
+1371 ISTNTT

-1385 TSNLARN
+1385 SSNLSRN
-1392 TFPYKVGNAL
+1392 TFPYKVGDAL

-1427 EIDDLQVLDGGEGY
+1427 VIDSLSVLDGGDGY
-1441 KVGDFTDFND
+1441 KVGDFTNFDD
-1451 AGTFGVGLRG
+1451 SGTNGSGLRG
-1461 QVKSLVGIG
+1461 QVKTIVGIG
-1470 ISNVNTELTR
+1470 ISSIDTELIR
-1480 FENAVFTWKTGNTV
+1480 YENTVLTWKSSSQV
-1494 TATYSPFFD
+1494 VARFSPFFELGD
-1503 INDQDTVSI
+1503 GDTVSI
-1512 SGLSSSIVHLT
+1512 SGLTSSIVNLT
-1523 NAFTVG
+1523 DSFKVG
-1529 ISTNKIG
+1529 ITTDVIG
-1536 LAQSMTANAVVTGRV
+1536 LAQSMTYQPLVTGRI
-1551 DDIYVNVI
+1551 DDIYVNTI
-1559 PNSVSIGSSI
+1559 PKTVSIGSSI
-1569 KINDSEIVRV
+1569 KINDDEIVKV
-1579 LNIFDVGSIL
+1579 LNIYDVGSIL
-1589 RVKRYGAG
+1589 RVKRYGVGAA
-1597 IGHTYGSKLDI
+1597 HTYGSKLDV
-1608 LNREI
+1608 LNNDI
-1613 EIPVKVEK
+1613 TIPVKTEK
-1621 FDSKVNDL
+1621 FISTNDDF
-1629 VYFNANESV
+1629 VYFNAHQSV
-1638 GLGTTAGTAI
+1638 GVGVTEGGGI
-1648 IVDYTVGETEK
+1648 SVDYTVGETTKE
-1659 QVSIPTRSIYL
+1659 VSIPTRTIYL
-1670 PNHPFVNGQKLTLT
+1670 PNHPFINGQELTFT
-1684 KRGTA
+1684 KRGTS
-1689 TSMIVGEE
+1689 TSLIVGIGTT
-1697 SAPNNLYNLPNV
+1697 ANNLFNLPDV
-1709 TTDKFT
+1709 TTDTFT

-1738 SEGLF
+1738 SEGLY
-1743 FHGNGSDD
+1743 FHSNGSDD
-1751 YEYAL
+1751 SEYLLKSNHA
-1756 ESHHN
+1756 
-1761 QVIGDVDDITT
+1761 QVIGDVDRITS
-1772 TVTTNIGAA
+1772 TVTTDIGAA
-1781 RTSTHGLSN
+1781 STSTHGLSN
-1790 GDVVNL
+1790 GDVVNI
-1796 NVIPNNIVGVG
+1796 NVIPNTVVGVG
-1807 STSPL
+1807 STAPL
-1812 TLSFN
+1812 SLQFN
-1817 TEFQKLL
+1817 NEFQKLL
-1824 VNRTGFGSDAIDV
+1824 VNKIGFSSTGFDSV
-1837 IENTITINNHGYK
+1837 NSKITINDHGYK
-1850 TGDRVLYE
+1850 TGDRVFYE
-1858 SSDPADGLN
+1858 SNQAPSGLN
-1867 DPCYYVYEETSDK
+1867 DPCYYVYEVSSNEIQ
-1880 FSLGETLKDV
+1880 LGETLKDV
-1890 QKQPPLLVGITSTG
+1890 QNKPPRVVRFGSSAGTE
-1904 GQTHSVSLVNP
+1904 HSLSLVNP
-1915 QLRVTKNSKLSFNVS
+1915 QLKVSKNSKLSFNVS

-1952 SSQDSNNFNVSGLGT
+1952 SSQDSNNFNISGVGT

-1984 PTQLYYGIE
+1984 PTQLYYAVE

-2003 LVPNYSE
+2003 LVANYSE
-2010 IKFVDSAYSGNYKV
+2010 IKFVDSAYSGEYKI
-2024 FGITSDTFKVS
+2024 FGITSDTYKVS
-2035 PTKIPELLSYQE
+2035 PTKIPELLSYQA
-2047 DECEIIEYSTESKTV
+2047 DQCETIEYSTQSKTV
-2062 IGSVKELKVISK
+2062 SGAIKDIKVISK
-2074 GVDYKKIPKFEN
+2074 GQNYKKIPKFEN
-2086 IVSEKGANAN
+2086 VVSLNGKNAN
-2096 VVALSTSIAR
+2096 IVALSTSIAR
-2106 INDVR
+2106 IKDVR

-2126 PEAFVSPVVRIDNVD
+2126 PEAFVSPVIRIDDVD
-2141 SIKSIEVVDGGNQF
+2141 SIKGINVVDGGNQY
-2155 LSAPDVIVYDPES
+2155 LSAPDVVVYDPQS
-2168 DKVVDETSLTA
+2168 DLVVDETSLTA
-2179 NTPHQSIS
+2179 STPHQSIS
-2187 EVNIVAPIQGLK
+2187 EINIVAPIQGLK
-2199 SVTHRIVTINNSNG
+2199 SVNHRIVTINNSNG

-2218 MTGGGSGIVTCVLE
+2218 MTGGGSGIVTCILE

-2239 NPPFTT
+2239 NPPFAT

-2293 DYVNSNPAIL
+2293 DYVNSNPAVL
-2303 KYSIAGLTTNPG
+2303 KYSLAGLTTNPG

-2335 FDVVQERGL
+2335 FEVIQERGL
-2344 LLLNESI
+2344 LLVNESV
-2351 LVKGTDKFIERGLT
+2351 LVEEGDTFIERGL
-2365 VVEAREDFIKI
+2365 VIVESREDFIKI
-2376 DGDYQLRVGD
+2376 DGNYELKIGD
-2386 RIQGANSNISA
+2386 RIKGSNTNISA

-2409 KVDYSNRKDYGWLD
+2409 VVDYSNRQDYGWSD
-2423 NTGKLNEDFQV
+2423 NIGKLNEDFQV

-2447 VKSPVPWDDLINPL
+2447 IKSPVPWDTLVNPV
-2461 NRLVHPSGLKN
+2461 NRLVHPAGLKN
-2472 FSDVGITS
+2472 FTDVGITS
-2480 SVVVG
+2480 AVNVG

-2540 DYTKCKSN
+2540 DFTKCKSN

-2554 DISGRFSS
+2554 DISGKFSS

-2570 EVEEIDGNFTKYLV
+2570 EIEEVDGNFTKYLV
-2584 QIVNADTLDVQLSE
+2584 QITDADTLDTQLSE
-2598 IAVLTTTNNAFLIEK
+2598 IAVLTTTNNAILVEK
-2613 SSDFTNMRLGD
+2613 SSDFTNMKLGD

-2638 FLPTDKYDRDHDI
+2638 FLPTEKYDRDHDI
-2651 KILKT
+2651 KILKS
-2656 EFVTNAIKTEST
+2656 EFITNAVKTEST

-2676 GANVKVAIGQTD
+2676 GANVKVAIAQTD
-2688 ANDNIIGVTT
+2688 TNNNVSGFTT

-2713 ADILLQD
+2713 ADVLVQD

-2725 LNYGEVIVDFD
+2725 INYGEVIVDFD
-2736 GTNIFYAETYVDAL
+2736 GTNIFYAETYVDTL
-2750 NVSYSASRVGV
+2750 NISYSASQVGF

-2777 DTKRVINASTNIV
+2777 STKRAINVSANIV

-2795 INNNGPVGVGTYRY
+2795 IDNNGPIGVGTYRY
-2809 AVPGQPIGAERS
+2809 AVPGQPVGAERS

-2837 ISRVDN
+2837 ISRIDK
-2843 RIDSSVKTLVRVSS
+2843 RIDSSVKSLVRVSS
-2857 NSESAIHQS
+2857 NTESAIHQA

-2908 DPSQTGLIEVQAYNE
+2908 DPSQTNLIEVQAYNE

-2930 FRNTPSSLLVGPA
+2930 FQNTPSSLLIGPA

-2953 GVNGSRANK
+2953 GVNGTRANK
-2962 VNFELEHDSIPI
+2962 VNFDLKHEEVPI
-2974 YTKIFNPADATQ
+2974 YTKVFNPADSTQ
-2986 LNMATG
+2986 LNMVTG

-3033 ITTDILPETIFVKV
+3033 ITTDILPETVFVKV

-3092 GLDGIVQQPITF
+3092 GLDGIVQQPITY

-3137 IEGEYMKVEQV
+3137 VGPEYMKVEQV
-3148 GFASVSDGTIND
+3148 GFSSLPEGTIND

-3182 IAATSHAD
+3182 IAATTHTDGA
-3190 TTATRVHRGSFN
+3190 AARVHRGSFN
-3202 IVDSTV
+3202 IIDSTV
-3208 WFLDPPKGNTRARRN
+3208 WFLDPPKGNTRTRRN

-3229 VRAEFSGRTF
+3229 VRSEFSGRTF

-3250 DDVSDTF
+3250 DDVSDVF

-3269 GANTETGVAVGNGI
+3269 GANTETGVGIGNGI
-3283 LFINGVFQTPLTL
+3283 LFINGIFQTPLTL

-3307 DSTAGISSVIFTGIS
+3307 DSVAGISSVVFTGIS
-3322 SENGTPMQS
+3322 SENGTFMQS

-3347 SMGSTPGIGYAP
+3347 SMGSTPGLGYAP
-3359 LVGAKVKPNL
+3359 LVGANVKPNL
-3369 KNNSNLFAA
+3369 KDNSNLYAA

-3389 SSKYEIGIQT
+3389 SSKYQLGIQT

-3410 VTTSSVHGYALQY
+3410 VTTNTVHGFALGY
-3423 PTTVHLKHLEF
+3423 PNTVQLQNLEF
-3434 RCPTNTVGTIDTAS
+3434 RCPTDIVGQVVTGSTA
-3448 YNASTG
+3448 YDASTG
-3454 DMVLTINDHGLSNGD
+3454 DLTLQINDHGLSNGD
-3469 AIRFKKDSITFNC
+3469 AIRLKTDS
-3482 TGGQGQHTFVS
+3482 
-3493 GVPNAITPNT
+3493 
-3503 GPTKT
+3503 
-3508 ASTGT
+3508 
-3513 TYNPITGE
+3513 
-3521 LVLDIGSH
+3521 L
-3529 TLTTSNTIE
+3529 
-3538 LADGAVTFTCDM
+3538 TFTC
-3550 DSHGSNHPYPRATDP
+3550 AQDP
-3565 ASGQVLSIIAVTG
+3565 SSP
-3578 TSISVN
+3578 
-3584 VGQVTSASQNK
+3584 K
-3595 TYPRATDPAHDQ
+3595 TYPRATDPAHDT
-3607 YLYVSDVTTDTFKV
+3607 YLYISDVTTNTFKV
-3621 NVLRGTPS
+3621 NVLRGTLP
-3629 TFTGAHTFVT
+3629 TYTGAHTFVSAT
-3639 ADADAVET
+3639 SDAVET
-3647 IGGGGYLGVTTSFFQ
+3647 IGGGGYVGVTTSIFQ
-3662 DHERGLPITGII
+3662 DHDGALPLVGII

-3681 QAGLTTIPHVY
+3681 QVGLTSISHIY
-3692 QGGGSVYEWYNDL
+3692 QGGGSVYEFYNDL

-3712 DPVSIGATDI
+3712 DPVSIGVTDI
-3722 EFVHKFVSS
+3722 QFEHKFVSS
-3731 NTNSITANT
+3731 NANSITANT
-3740 GTQYTPEIVDYISS
+3740 GTQYTPSTVDYISS

-3759 LTLGNNHGLTAASQH
+3759 LTLGDNHGLTAAN
-3774 DVNGVTYN
+3774 VVEIANATYN
-3782 PTTGAMTITS
+3782 PTSGAMTITA

-3805 LIKIADHSITLT
+3805 YVKIKDNSITFT
-3817 CDMDNNGSNHTY
+3817 CGMDGNTTNHTY
-3829 PRASDP
+3829 PRPSDP
-3835 ISGKWIAISNVT
+3835 ISGKWVTISNVT

-3884 TLRPGTSIKLDQESI
+3884 TLRPGTSIKLDAESI
-3899 KFTCDLDDNNS
+3899 KFTCDLDDNSS
-3910 EKAYPRTTD
+3910 EKAYPRVTD

-3964 GGNYAHS
+3964 GGNYVHTY
-3971 FVANLPAAVNAIR
+3971 VPGQAAALTAIT
-3984 RATNT
+3984 RASNT
-3989 VTIATESLNFT
+3989 VTVATESLNFT
-4000 CSRDKHVSVHPYPR
+4000 CSRDDHDSIHSYPR
-4014 ATDPAA
+4014 STDPAA
-4020 GQTLGLDDSTI
+4020 GQTLGIEGVTNNTVTI
-4031 NTISVN
+4031 N
-4037 VGSGGGGGTGAEFT
+4037 VGSGGGGGTGAIIS
-4051 AKVATNKHRFVNSIG
+4051 AKVATNKHKFVNSIG

-4085 KSVSAATYNAVT
+4085 RSVYDATYNPVT
-4097 GELELNIGSTTG
+4097 GALDLDIGSTTG
-4109 LSAATSHQAESGTS
+4109 LTAATSHQAESGTS
-4123 YNPTTGVMTLKIT
+4123 YNPTTGVMTLKVT

-4175 VTITAGSVQKNVTN
+4175 VTITAGNVQKNVTN

-4268 GNETTA
+4268 GNATTA
-4274 YPRVSD
+4274 YPRSSD

-4306 STNTDTHTFVSGAAG
+4306 STNTDTHTFVSGAVG
-4321 AIKRALD
+4321 AIKRTVAAN
-4328 TLTIEPKAL
+4328 TLTIASKAL

-4355 SDPAYNRALGIT
+4355 SDPAYNTPLGIT

-4378 GIPPQ
+4378 GAPPQ
-4383 YQGVTVSYGSTTA
+4383 KDGVTVSYGSTTA
-4396 SNVTYDPST
+4396 SNATYDPKT

-4415 GIPGASLTT
+4415 GIAGASLIT

-4449 DKILIEDYGLTFTCT
+4449 DRILIEDYGLTFTCT

-4505 LSQFTHTFVPG
+4505 ASQFTHTFVPG

-4524 KSNAVVGIVKGSLV
+4524 KANAVVEIVKGSLV

-4553 RTTDP
+4553 RITDP

-4570 INTMRLQV
+4570 VNSMRLQV

-4592 INNRG
+4592 VNDRG

-4618 GISRLGIGKTEETG
+4618 GISRLGIGKTEDTG
-4632 RNLLLNLNVTQ
+4632 KNLLLNLNVGA

-4649 TARSMFEISEFD
+4649 IARSMFEISEFD
-4661 IARSGY
+4661 IARAGY
-4667 SFAVGDKFKPIGLV
+4667 SFSIGDKFKPQGLV
-4681 TDKRLQKP
+4681 VDKRLQKP
-4689 IQEFEL
+4689 LQEFEL
-4695 EVVSTFNDFFA
+4695 EVVQTFNDFFS

-4725 TRKRFPLFR
+4725 NRTRFPLFR

-4741 EIDEES
+4741 EVDEES
-4747 LLGEQI
+4747 ALGESI

-4765 VMQTPNVAYQFEGG
+4765 VMQTPNVAYQFSGG

-4820 DIRIFKNPAFTNTVD
+4820 DIRINKNPAFTDTLD
-4835 QEKVRIIKDILG
+4835 QENDRIIKDILG
-4847 SDLVETTLYRGKGI
+4847 SDLVETTLYRGVGI
-4861 NESDFKPVDWTK
+4861 NESIFKPLDWTK

-4900 KVIGDVSLT
+4900 KVIGDVNTTTGT
-4909 SGNSGIGGIFV
+4909 SGVGGFFV
-4920 DDAEAFFYEDDT
+4920 DDAESFFYEDDT
-4932 NPALETADRYNVNI
+4932 NPALDTVDRYNVNI
-4946 TAVDALLMSPSNSVA
+4946 TAIDALLMSSSSSVA
-4961 AAITATVSAKGDIS
+4961 AAITATVSSKGDIS
-4975 GFTIVE
+4975 GLTIVE

-5010 YAQVG
+5010 FAQVG

-5026 VNGKVDSITIDNIG
+5026 VDGKVDSITIDNIG
-5040 LGYTYTNPPQVI
+5040 LGYTHTNPPQVI
-5052 INRPRYQTEEMTS
+5052 IKKPLYQTEKMTS

-5076 TGISTAEGSGGAG
+5076 TGISTAQGSGGVG

-5116 DTTIGDGV
+5116 DTTIGSGV
-5124 TSVDGHDNSVVAIGT
+5124 TSVDGHDNSIVAIGT
-5139 YFLDNVYKVHT
+5139 HFLDNIYKVHT
-5150 FSQLSDFRAEITCDI
+5150 FTQLSDFRAEITCDI
-5165 LSSTNTTGFA
+5165 LSTTNTTGFA
-5175 QTGFYDIT
+5175 QTGYYDIT
-5183 NVGLTTSLGTISWG
+5183 NIGLTTSLGTISWG

-5217 VDSGLSTFPTI
+5217 VDSGLSTYPTI
-5228 QRRYFEGL
+5228 QRRYYNGL

-5242 RNTGSIRIVSGL
+5242 RNTGSIRTVSGL

>member
-1 MSIGIDKRVQVNKIV
+1 MSIGIDKRVQVNRIV

-31 VDFLKS
+31 VDFLKQ

-47 TTDLIDN
+47 STDLIDN
-54 LDQYLRVDNLVPEVV
+54 LDQYLKVDNLVPEVV

-75 TAPITSSGTTISVAS
+75 SSAVSTSDTTITVAS

-97 YGLLKIGNEI
+97 YGLLKIGSEI
-107 ITYTSKGEIDFF
+107 ITYTAKTTTTFT
-119 GCHRGFSG
+119 GCLRGFSG
-127 VSGFEVGISTSLDNI
+127 VSGFEVGISTSLDNV

-153 AESHANGATVTN
+153 AESHINGATVTN
-165 LSVLFIQEFYKK
+165 LSVLFIQEFYRK

-212 IQESIRI
+212 IEESIRI
-219 LIKVLFGEESIVL
+219 LLKVLFGEESIIL

-244 EFIRREVIIADRISG
+244 EFIRREVIIADRIIG

-266 QTVFKSNDVGTNAS
+266 QTVTKSNDSGTSAS
-280 ISEVEI
+280 VSEVEI
-286 LTRNEKVFYK
+286 LTRNEKIYYK
-296 ISLFVGYS
+296 ISLFVGFS

-377 DVRADETIFGYEDGD
+377 DLRADETIFGYEDGD
-392 LEKRVDLRI
+392 LTKRVDLRI

-407 FKTISDISS
+407 FKTVSDISS

-425 KNVGES
+425 KNVGETIS
-431 IPNPSTSRSYKQVF
+431 NPSFDKSYKEIF

-459 TEINGST
+459 TQINGST

-497 LVQITNIDV
+497 LVEVTNIDPS
-506 ASNAVIVSGISGFTP
+506 SNQVIVSGISGFTP
-521 VLGLHYDLRRKLNKA
+521 VVGLYYDLRRKLNKA
-536 SSQGI
+536 ISQGI
-541 EIEEGNSN
+541 EIGEGNSN

-568 SNSLPSYA
+568 SNSLPSYT
-576 LSSSVKRTLLQIT
+576 LPSSVKRTLISIS
-589 STTDK
+589 STNGF
-594 LEGYDSV
+594 LGGYNSL
-601 TKDYNIILSG
+601 TKDYNEVFSG

-624 VYESSNSL
+624 VYESSNPL
-632 VNLESGTT
+632 TNLESGTT
-640 YYVEIVQK
+640 YYVEIVQP

-663 NVVNAIRFAAEGLAT
+663 NVVNAIRFVAEGLAA
-678 TSTHTFTKESEYGKN
+678 TSTHTFTKESEYAKD

-716 TPVNNIG
+716 VPVNNIG

-749 VYNTGEGYDVVNPP
+749 VYNGGEDYDVVNPP

-781 VIEGTVKDV
+781 VISGTVKEV

-803 AISLTGGNGTGCL
+803 AISLTGGNGSGCL

-821 GQRYRELLFDSRD
+821 GQRYREMLFDSRD
-834 IFFNGGISIEDETI
+834 IFFSGGLSIEDETI
-848 TFKKQHF
+848 TFKKKHF
-855 LAPGEVVFYNSNG
+855 LDNGDLIFYNSNG
-868 NPAIGVG
+868 NPSIGIG
-875 GYGDTTNTASGR
+875 GFGDNTNTATGR
-887 LATGAPYNIRIINSR
+887 LATGAGYNIRVVNSS
-902 TIQLHKTYE
+902 TIQLHQTYD

-933 FRTVSKRTLQSVK
+933 FRTVSKKTLQSVK
-946 VINPGSGYQ
+946 VINSGSGYQ
-955 YRKLHVKP
+955 YRKLHIKP
-963 TDVSVGYSKINFKGH
+963 TDVSIGYAKINFKDH
-978 GFADGDLVEYL
+978 GFSDGDLVEYS
-989 TSGTTIG
+989 TSGTIIG
-996 GLNTSNS
+996 GLSTSNS
-1003 YHILKVDDDSFRL
+1003 YHILKIDDNSFRL

-1023 LSRNNFVRRDYV
+1023 PSRNAYNRRDYV
-1035 GLESQGSGFQTFKY
+1035 GLETQGEGFQTFKY
-1049 PDIKVNA
+1049 PDIKVTA
-1056 EVSFGSTITGSF
+1056 EVSFGSTVTGTF

-1076 EIKDVY
+1076 SIIDTY
-1082 LYEKGTKYGSTIL
+1082 LYEKGTKYGSDIL

-1100 PKITVE
+1100 PKIVVE
-1106 NGKDAIVSGSVVG
+1106 NGKDAIVGGAIVG

-1141 VEAVGMTTTGVTGAG
+1141 IEAVGMTTTGISGAG
-1156 VYGTGAILKPNIS
+1156 VFGTGAILKPTIS

-1203 EPRVRRLV
+1203 EPRVRKLT
-1211 VDNNKRQGN
+1211 VDNNKRQGS

-1235 HGYTSEIRTSFND
+1235 HGYTSDIRTSFND

-1270 GYTKVDELGPAVGI
+1270 GYTEIDQLGPAVGI
-1284 VTSGYTLDASKVVDR
+1284 VTSGYTLDVTKVVDR
-1299 PSTSEFEAGYFTDD
+1299 PSTTKFKSGFFTDD
-1313 WQYTGDYTLDEHN
+1313 WQYTGSHTLDEHN

-1349 TQTNDLEPSFPYFI
+1349 SQTNDLEPSFPYFI

-1371 ISSNTT
+1371 ILSNTT
-1377 LTQEFDFN
+1377 LNQEFDFN
-1385 TSNLARN
+1385 NSNLARN
-1392 TFPYKVGNAL
+1392 TFPYKVGNVL

-1427 EIDDLQVLDGGEGY
+1427 EIDSLQVLDGGDGY
-1441 KVGDFTDFND
+1441 RVGDFTEFNNV
-1451 AGTFGVGLRG
+1451 GTNGSGLRG

-1470 ISNVNTELTR
+1470 ISSIETQLTR
-1480 FENAVFTWKTGNTV
+1480 YENAVFTWKTGNQV
-1494 TATYSPFFD
+1494 TATYSPFFEV
-1503 INDQDTVSI
+1503 NDLDTVSI
-1512 SGLSSSIVHLT
+1512 SGLSSPIVHLT
-1523 NAFTVG
+1523 NSFTVG
-1529 ISTNKIG
+1529 VSTDKIG

-1551 DDIYVNVI
+1551 DDIYVNTI
-1559 PNSVSIGSSI
+1559 PKTVSIGSSI
-1569 KINDSEIVRV
+1569 KISDFETVRV
-1579 LNIFDVGSIL
+1579 LNIFDIGSIL
-1589 RVKRYGAG
+1589 RVKRFGSG
-1597 IGHTYGSKLDI
+1597 IAHAYGSKLDI

-1613 EIPVKVEK
+1613 TIPVKVEK
-1621 FDSKVNDL
+1621 FESKVNDL
-1629 VYFNANESV
+1629 VYFNANQAV
-1638 GLGTTAGTAI
+1638 GLGTTSGGTI
-1648 IVDYTVGETEK
+1648 SVNYTVGETPKE
-1659 QVSIPTRSIYL
+1659 VSIPTRTIYL
-1670 PNHPFVNGQKLTLT
+1670 PNHPFVNGQQLTLT

-1697 SAPNNLYNLPNV
+1697 SAPNNLFNIPDV
-1709 TTDKFT
+1709 TTDTFT

-1751 YEYAL
+1751 FEYAL
-1756 ESHHN
+1756 ESN
-1761 QVIGDVDDITT
+1761 NTQVIGDVDDVTATI
-1772 TVTTNIGAA
+1772 TTNIGAA
-1781 RTSTHGLSN
+1781 ITSTHGLQN
-1790 GDVVNL
+1790 DDVINL
-1796 NVIPNNIVGVG
+1796 NVIPNNIVGIG
-1807 STSPL
+1807 STTPL
-1812 TLSFN
+1812 SLSFN
-1817 TEFQKLL
+1817 SEFQKLL

-1837 IENTITINNHGYK
+1837 INNRITINSHGYK

-1858 SSDPADGLN
+1858 SSDAADGLN
-1867 DPCYYVYEETSDK
+1867 NPCYYVYEENSNQ
-1880 FSLGETLKDV
+1880 FSLGETLNDV
-1890 QKQPPLLVGITSTG
+1890 QQQPPLLVGITSTG
-1904 GQTHSVSLVNP
+1904 GQTHSVALVNP
-1915 QLRVTKNSKLSFNVS
+1915 QLKVTKSSKLSFNVS
-1930 DTSLLGYDLK
+1930 DTSLTGYDLK

-1952 SSQDSNNFNVSGLGT
+1952 SSQDSSIFNRAGVGT
-1967 VGVGTTSTV
+1967 VGVGTDSVV
-1976 SIAFSKTT
+1976 SVAFSKST
-1984 PTQLYYGIE
+1984 PTELYYAVE

-2003 LVPNYSE
+2003 LVENNSQ
-2010 IKFVDSAYSGNYKV
+2010 IKFVDSSYSGDYKI

-2035 PTKIPELLSYQE
+2035 PTKIPELLSYQA
-2047 DECEIIEYSTESKTV
+2047 DQCETIEYSTESKTV
-2062 IGSVKELKVISK
+2062 VGSIKELKVISK
-2074 GVDYKKIPKFEN
+2074 GVDYKKIPKFER
-2086 IVSEKGANAN
+2086 IVSASGSNWSNTIDYKKGTVVQFAGLTYVAITTSTNSVPTTPENWSQVTTSGTNAN

-2111 ILDIGYEYPSDKTLS
+2111 IFDIGYEYPSDKTLS

-2141 SIKSIEVVDGGNQF
+2141 SITGINVVDGGNQF
-2155 LSAPDVIVYDPES
+2155 LSAPDVIVYNPES
-2168 DKVVDETSLTA
+2168 DLVVDETSLTA
-2179 NTPHQSIS
+2179 HTPHQSIS
-2187 EVNIVAPIQGLK
+2187 EINIIAPIQGLE
-2199 SVTHRIVTINNSNG
+2199 SVNHRIVTVNNSNG

-2258 EAGIGTQTNTNSSG
+2258 EAGIGTQSNTNSSG

-2280 NSANYQYRFFKVD
+2280 NSANYQYRFFIVD
-2293 DYVNSNPAIL
+2293 EYTNSNPAIL
-2303 KYSIAGLTTNPG
+2303 KYSVAGLTTNPG

-2335 FDVVQERGL
+2335 FEVIQERGL
-2344 LLLNESI
+2344 LLLNESV

-2365 VVEAREDFIKI
+2365 VVEAREDFIKV

-2386 RIQGANSNISA
+2386 RIRGANSNISA
-2397 TVTDIVGNRAKF
+2397 TVSSIVGNRAKF
-2409 KVDYSNRKDYGWLD
+2409 KVDYSNRQDYGWLD

-2434 IPNNDYYQNLSYS
+2434 IPDNDYYQNLSYS
-2447 VKSPVPWDDLINPL
+2447 IKSPVAWDDLVNPV

-2480 SVVVG
+2480 AVNVG
-2485 IGTTIQATPVIVVDL
+2485 IGTTIQANPVIVVDL
-2500 MTDKRVDTINN
+2500 MNDKRVDTINN
-2511 FDFGRDYDARPEV
+2511 FDFGRDYDARPDV
-2524 NPIKSKFATF
+2524 NPTKSKFATF

-2570 EVEEIDGNFTKYLV
+2570 EIEEIDGNFTKYLV
-2584 QIVNADTLDVQLSE
+2584 QIVNADTLDIQLSE
-2598 IAVLTTTNNAFLIEK
+2598 IAVLTTTNNAFLVEK
-2613 SSDFTNMRLGD
+2613 SSDFTNIKLGD

-2656 EFVTNAIKTEST
+2656 EFITNAVKTEST
-2668 SIGQIDLT
+2668 SIGQVDLT
-2676 GANVKVAIGQTD
+2676 GVNVKVAIAQTD
-2688 ANDNIIGVTT
+2688 INDNIIGVTT
-2698 TTIAQFSDSDFNGFF
+2698 TTIAQFSDTDFNGLF
-2713 ADILLQD
+2713 ADILVQD

-2725 LNYGEVIVDFD
+2725 LNYGEVILDFD

-2771 YFECEN
+2771 YLECEN
-2777 DTKRVINASTNIV
+2777 DTKRVINASANIV

-2795 INNNGPVGVGTYRY
+2795 IDGNGIVGVGTYRY
-2809 AVPGQPIGAERS
+2809 AVPGQPAGAERS

-2837 ISRVDN
+2837 ISTIDN
-2843 RIDSSVKTLVRVSS
+2843 RIDSAIKTLVRVNSS
-2857 NSESAIHQS
+2857 TESAIHQA
-2866 VVMQDDGTA
+2866 VIMQDEGTA

-2902 DINFYP
+2902 NINFYP
-2908 DPSQTGLIEVQAYNE
+2908 DTSQTSLIEVQAFNE

-2930 FRNTPSSLLVGPA
+2930 FQNTPDSLVVGPA
-2943 EKSILLSAYD
+2943 EKSVVLSAYD

-2962 VNFELEHDSIPI
+2962 VNFDLNHNNIPV

-2986 LNMATG
+2986 LNMVTG
-2992 EFTIPDH
+2992 EFTLPNH
-2999 FFNDN
+2999 FFNTN
-3004 EQLTYTPG
+3004 EQLTYSPG
-3012 STFVGV
+3012 STFIGI
-3018 GSTAVSIGSTTNTAG
+3018 GSTAVSIGSTTNNAG
-3033 ITTDILPETIFVKV
+3033 ITTDILPSEVFVKV

-3057 RKEYISSGIAITFT
+3057 RKEYISAGAAITFT
-3071 GVGEGNAHKLDMTKK
+3071 GVGEGNAHQLDMTKK

-3137 IEGEYMKVEQV
+3137 IDSEYMKVEQV
-3148 GFASVSDGTIND
+3148 GFASISTGTIND

-3182 IAATSHAD
+3182 IGATSHAD

-3250 DDVSDTF
+3250 DDVSDSF

-3302 YEIKS
+3302 YEIKA
-3307 DSTAGISSVIFTGIS
+3307 DSTAGISSVVFTGIS

-3359 LVGAKVKPNL
+3359 LVGAKVKPSLND
-3369 KNNSNLFAA
+3369 NSNLFAA
-3378 GSIDKITGIGA
+3378 GSISKITGIGA

-3410 VTTSSVHGYALQY
+3410 VTTNSVHGYALQY
-3423 PTTVHLKHLEF
+3423 PMSVHLKHLEF
-3434 RCPTNTVGTIDTAS
+3434 KCPTDAVGTPT
-3448 YNASTG
+3448 NATTYDPATG
-3454 DMVLTINDHGLSNGD
+3454 DMVVTIANHGLYDGD
-3469 AIRFKKDSITFNC
+3469 AIKFEKESITFSCNYNGA
-3482 TGGQGQHTFVS
+3482 TGS
-3493 GVPNAITPNT
+3493 AAE
-3503 GPTKT
+3503 K
-3508 ASTGT
+3508 A
-3513 TYNPITGE
+3513 
-3521 LVLDIGSH
+3521 
-3529 TLTTSNTIE
+3529 
-3538 LADGAVTFTCDM
+3538 
-3550 DSHGSNHPYPRATDP
+3550 YPRETDP
-3565 ASGQVLSIIAVTG
+3565 AYD
-3578 TSISVN
+3578 
-3584 VGQVTSASQNK
+3584 K
-3595 TYPRATDPAHDQ
+3595 
-3607 YLYVSDVTTDTFKV
+3607 YLYISDVTTNTFKV
-3621 NVLRGTPS
+3621 NVLLGTTP
-3629 TFTGAHTFVT
+3629 TNTDAHTFVSAT
-3639 ADADAVET
+3639 PNAVRT

-3662 DHERGLPITGII
+3662 DHERGLPLVGII

-3692 QGGGSVYEWYNDL
+3692 HGGGSVYEFYPDL

-3712 DPVSIGATDI
+3712 DPVSIGVTDI
-3722 EFVHKFVSS
+3722 QFIHKFVSS

-3740 GTQYTPEIVDYISS
+3740 GTQYTPSIVDYISS

-3759 LTLGNNHGLTAASQH
+3759 ITLGDNHGLTAGNIVEIA
-3774 DVNGVTYN
+3774 NATYN
-3782 PTTGAMTITS
+3782 PTSGAMTITA

-3805 LIKIADHSITLT
+3805 YVKIKDHSITFT
-3817 CDMDNNGSNHTY
+3817 CGMDNNATNHTY
-3829 PRASDP
+3829 PRPSDP
-3835 ISGKWIAISNVT
+3835 ISGKWVTISNVT

-3876 MEITVGPH
+3876 MEITIGTH
-3884 TLRPGTSIKLDQESI
+3884 TLEPGTSIKLDQESI
-3899 KFTCDLDDNNS
+3899 KFTCDLDDNNA

-3919 PFFDTA
+3919 PFYNTA

-3958 ANAVRT
+3958 PNAVRT
-3964 GGNYAHS
+3964 GGNYTHTYVS
-3971 FVANLPAAVNAIR
+3971 GQAAAATAIT
-3984 RATNT
+3984 RAANT
-3989 VTIATESLNFT
+3989 VTIGTESLNFT
-4000 CSRDKHVSVHPYPR
+4000 CSRDDHDSIHPYPR
-4014 ATDPAA
+4014 STDPAA
-4020 GQTLGLDDSTI
+4020 GQTLGIEGVTS
-4031 NTISVN
+4031 NTITVN
-4037 VGSGGGGGTGAEFT
+4037 VGSGGGGGTGASIT
-4051 AKVATNKHRFVNSIG
+4051 AKVATNKHKFVNSIG
-4066 THIFKGT
+4066 THIFVGT
-4073 KKWDAITVGTTK
+4073 SKWDAVTVGTTK
-4085 KSVSAATYNAVT
+4085 RSVSDATY
-4097 GELELNIGSTTG
+4097 IPSTG
-4109 LSAATSHQAESGTS
+4109 LIE
-4123 YNPTTGVMTLKIT
+4123 L
-4136 GHNFSNGDYV
+4136 
-4146 RLDDGAVTFKCQYGV
+4146 
-4161 GSAHTW
+4161 
-4167 VGGTSTNA
+4167 
-4175 VTITAGSVQKNVTN
+4175 
-4189 AVYDPNTGL
+4189 
-4198 CVMTIGSH
+4198 TIGTH
-4206 SFTTSDTV
+4206 SYTTSDT
-4214 TIGANKLSFTCT
+4214 
-4226 ADGNVKTK
+4226 
-4234 TYPRTTDPAYNTA
+4234 
-4247 IAITAVD
+4247 
-4254 QSGGTITCNVGAVS
+4254 
-4268 GNETTA
+4268 
-4274 YPRVSD
+4274 
-4280 PISNKWVAISNV
+4280 
-4292 QTDTFDI
+4292 
-4299 QVLDTIP
+4299 
-4306 STNTDTHTFVSGAAG
+4306 
-4321 AIKRALD
+4321 
-4328 TLTIEPKAL
+4328 LTIAKKSL
-4337 IFTCDADNHAT
+4337 IFTCDADDHAT
-4348 LHSYPRT
+4348 LHAYPRT
-4355 SDPAYNRALGIT
+4355 SDPAYNTPLAIT

-4378 GIPPQ
+4378 GAPHQ
-4383 YQGVTVSYGSTTA
+4383 QDGVTVSYGTTTA
-4396 SNVTYDPST
+4396 SSATYDPAT
-4405 GELVVISNNH
+4405 GEIVVISNNH
-4415 GIPGASLTT
+4415 GISGSVSIT

-4438 LTKANHGYSVG
+4438 LTKANHGYSIG
-4449 DKILIEDYGLTFTCT
+4449 DNILIEDYGLTFTCT

-4477 TDYASGRWLSIYAVT
+4477 TDYASGKWLSIYAVT
-4492 TNTFKVNVNPSPS
+4492 TNTFKVNVNPNPS
-4505 LSQFTHTFVPG
+4505 ASQFTHTFVPA
-4516 KTVSNCIQ
+4516 KTVTNCIQ
-4524 KSNAVVGIVKGSLV
+4524 KSNANVGITTGSLV
-4538 FKCAQDAYQTNHLYP
+4538 FKCAQDAYQSNHLYP
-4553 RTTDP
+4553 RVTDP
-4558 AYKTDLPVGRVT
+4558 AYNTDLPVGRVT

-4592 INNRG
+4592 ITNQG
-4597 AKFVNPSIVT
+4597 ARYVNPEVST

-4618 GISRLGIGKTEETG
+4618 GVSRLGVGKTEDTG
-4632 RNLLLNLNVTQ
+4632 RNLLLNLKVGA

-4649 TARSMFEISEFD
+4649 AARSMFEISEFNV
-4661 IARSGY
+4661 ARSGY
-4667 SFAVGDKFKPIGLV
+4667 SFNVGDKFTPIGLV

-4689 IQEFEL
+4689 LQQFQL
-4695 EVVSTFNDFFA
+4695 EVVQTFNDFFS

-4725 TRKRFPLFR
+4725 NRKRFPLFR

-4765 VMQTPNVAYQFEGG
+4765 VLQTPNVAYQFEGG

-4784 TEAPSEKDKV
+4784 TEAPSIKDKV

-4799 KGQDGVDVEIVNI
+4799 KGQDGIDVEIVNI

-4820 DIRIFKNPAFTNTVD
+4820 DIRITRNPAFTDTLD
-4835 QEKVRIIKDILG
+4835 QENDRIIKDILG

-4861 NESDFKPVDWTK
+4861 NETIFKPVDWTK

-4890 IIEPQIYPTA
+4890 VIEPQIYPTA
-4900 KVIGDVSLT
+4900 KVIGDVTNS
-4909 SGNSGIGGIFV
+4909 SGTGASGGIFV
-4920 DDAEAFFYEDDT
+4920 DDAESFFYEDDA
-4932 NPALETADRYNVNI
+4932 NPALGTDDRYNVNI
-4946 TAVDALLMSPSNSVA
+4946 TAVDALLMSSDNSVA

-4975 GFTIVE
+4975 ALTIVE

-4988 SAVTLSIAAPIGV
+4988 SAVTLSISAPIGV

-5040 LGYTYTNPPQVI
+5040 LGYTYTNPPEVLI
-5052 INRPRYQTEEMTS
+5052 KKPLYQTEKMTS

-5076 TGISTAEGSGGAG
+5076 TGISTSQGSGGAG

-5102 NANKLAVGYPLLIK
+5102 NANKLAVGYPILVK
-5116 DTTIGDGV
+5116 DTTIGSGV
-5124 TSVDGHDNSVVAIGT
+5124 TSVDGNDNSIVAIGT
-5139 YFLDNVYKVHT
+5139 NFLDNIYKVHT
-5150 FSQLSDFRAEITCDI
+5150 FTQLSDFKAEITCDI
-5165 LSSTNTTGFA
+5165 LSTTNSVGFA
-5175 QTGFYDIT
+5175 QTGYYDIT
-5183 NVGLTTSLGTISWG
+5183 NIGLTTSLGKITWG
-5197 RIYNGTRSTSPISIG
+5197 RIYNGSRSTSPISIG

-5217 VDSGLSTFPTI
+5217 VDSGLSTYPTI
-5228 QRRYFEGL
+5228 QRRYYNGL

>member
-16 ESQLPEFVRSDFPLA
+16 ESQLPEFIRSEFPNA
-31 VDFLKS
+31 VELFKQ

-47 TTDLIDN
+47 ATDLIDN
-54 LDQYLRVDNLVPEVV
+54 LDQYLKVDNLVPEVV
-69 HGTTTL
+69 YGTTTL
-75 TAPITSSGTTISVAS
+75 SSTVSISDTTITVAS

-97 YGLLKIGNEI
+97 YGLLKIGSEI
-107 ITYTSKGEIDFF
+107 ITYTAKTTTTFT
-119 GCHRGFSG
+119 GCIRGFSG
-127 VSGFEVGISTSLDNI
+127 VSGFEVGISTSLDNV

-153 AESHANGATVTN
+153 AESHVNGATVTN

-182 LPGLEDNDFTKDLD
+182 LPGLEDNDFTQDLD

-212 IQESIRI
+212 IEESIRI
-219 LIKVLFGEESIVL
+219 LLKVLYGEESIIL

-259 DPQKLVG
+259 NPQKLVG
-266 QTVFKSNDVGTNAS
+266 QTVSKSNDSGTSAS
-280 ISEVEI
+280 VSEVEI
-286 LTRNEKVFYK
+286 LTRNEKVYYK

-304 DRDLIEGIFT
+304 DRDLIEGTFT
-314 IPGRTKVMEPVS
+314 IPGRSKVMESVS

-355 SSKSVNQFFGCTNI
+355 TSKSVNQFFGCTNI

-377 DVRADETIFGYEDGD
+377 DIRADETIFGYEDGD
-392 LEKRVDLRI
+392 LAKRVDLRI

-407 FKTISDISS
+407 FKTVSDISL

-431 IPNPSTSRSYKQVF
+431 IPNTDVDSTYKEVF
-445 ANSWIYNTSSRYQI
+445 ANSWIYNTSTRYQI
-459 TEINGST
+459 SQVSGST
-466 LVLGS
+466 LSLSS
-471 SIDKSSLKVGDKAEI
+471 SIDKSSLKVGDRAEI
-486 LSRNSENVEVS
+486 LSRNSENVEVP
-497 LVQITNIDV
+497 LIEVTNIDPS
-506 ASNAVIVSGISGFTP
+506 SNVIIVSGLSGFTP
-521 VLGLHYDLRRKLNKA
+521 VVGSYYDLRRKLNKA
-536 SSQGI
+536 SSSGI
-541 EIEEGNSN
+541 EIEEGNAN
-549 IISDVLNVYTDD
+549 IISDILNVYTDGD
-561 DIDGYVA
+561 VDGYVA
-568 SNSLPSYA
+568 SNSLPSYT
-576 LSSSVKRTLLQIT
+576 LPSSVKRTLIGIAGTALSPTADTNEYLGHSDI
-589 STTDK
+589 
-594 LEGYDSV
+594 
-601 TKDYNIILSG
+601 TKDYNELVTGSS
-611 NNDEI
+611 ELL

-624 VYESSNSL
+624 VYESSNPLTGL
-632 VNLESGTT
+632 VNGTT
-640 YYVEIVQK
+640 YYVEVIES
-648 KPGKIRLYRSRGMIG
+648 KPGQIRLYRSRGMIG
-663 NVVNAIRFAAEGLAT
+663 NIVNAIRFTVEGLAAT
-678 TSTHTFTKESEYGKN
+678 ATHTFTKESEYGKK

-743 PVDSVD
+743 PIDSLD
-749 VYNTGEGYDVVNPP
+749 VYNSGEGYDVINPP
-763 RLVIE
+763 RLTID
-768 NSIGAGVTALIEP
+768 NSIGAGVTALVEP
-781 VIEGTVKDV
+781 VISGSVKQV

-803 AISLTGGNGTGCL
+803 SVSLTGGNGSGCI

-821 GQRYRELLFDSRD
+821 GIRYRELEFDSRD
-834 IFFNGGISIEDETI
+834 IFFSGGLSIADETI
-848 TFKKQHF
+848 TFKKKHF
-855 LAPGEVVFYNSNG
+855 LDNGDLIYYNSNG
-868 NPAIGVG
+868 NLPIGIG
-875 GYGDTTNTASGR
+875 LFGDVSNTASGR
-887 LATGAPYNIRIINSR
+887 LATGTGYNIRVVNSS
-902 TIQLHKTYE
+902 TIQIFKNYD
-911 DAIAGIN
+911 DAMAGIN

-925 TNAAGIHK
+925 TNAAGTHK
-933 FRTVSKRTLQSVK
+933 FRTGSKKTLQSVK
-946 VINPGSGYQ
+946 VINSGFGYQ
-955 YRKLHVKP
+955 HRKLHIKP
-963 TDVSVGYSKINFKGH
+963 SNVSIGYAKINFKGH
-978 GFADGDLVEYL
+978 GFADGDLVEYS
-989 TSGTTIG
+989 TSGTVIS

-1056 EVSFGSTITGSF
+1056 QVSFASTVTGTF

-1076 EIKDVY
+1076 EIIDTY
-1082 LYEKGTKYGSTIL
+1082 LYENGTKYGSQVL

-1100 PKITVE
+1100 PKVTVE
-1106 NGKDAIVSGSVVG
+1106 NGKGAIVSGSIVG

-1133 YYSLPEVS
+1133 YYSLPEITVD
-1141 VEAVGMTTTGVTGAG
+1141 AVGFTTTNVKGNGA
-1156 VYGTGAILKPNIS
+1156 VLKPSINS
-1169 EGRLTGVEVINPGIG
+1169 EGKLTSVDVINSGIG
-1184 YTASLVTFSVKA
+1184 YTASQVTFTVKA
-1196 RGKNAKF
+1196 SGKNAKF
-1203 EPRVRRLV
+1203 EPRVRTLTI
-1211 VDNNKRQGN
+1211 DNSKRQGN
-1220 YSLNSEGENSLHLSV
+1220 YSLTSEGDNSLHLSI
-1235 HGYTSEIRTSFND
+1235 HGYTLDIRTSFAD

-1270 GYTKVDELGPAVGI
+1270 GYTSTDQLGPNVGI
-1284 VTSGYTLDASKVVDR
+1284 VTAGYVLDASKVVDR
-1299 PSTSEFEAGYFTDD
+1299 PSISDFEAGYFTDD
-1313 WQYTGDYTLDEHN
+1313 WHYDGSGTLDEHN
-1326 GRFCKTDEFPN
+1326 GRFCKTNEFPN

-1349 TQTNDLEPSFPYFI
+1349 QQSTDLEPSFPYFI

-1377 LTQEFDFN
+1377 LTQEFNFN
-1385 TSNLARN
+1385 NSNLARN

-1417 LTTVESVTTG
+1417 LTTIESVTTG
-1427 EIDDLQVLDGGEGY
+1427 EIDSLQVLDGGDGY
-1441 KVGDFTDFND
+1441 KVGDFTDFDDSETN
-1451 AGTFGVGLRG
+1451 GSGLRG
-1461 QVKSLVGIG
+1461 QVKSLVGIAV
-1470 ISNVNTELTR
+1470 SSVTTELTR
-1480 FENAVFTWKTGNTV
+1480 FENAVFTWKSGNEV

-1503 INDQDTVSI
+1503 LNDEDSVSI

-1523 NAFTVG
+1523 NSFTIG
-1529 ISTNKIG
+1529 ISTDKIG
-1536 LAQSMTANAVVTGRV
+1536 LAQSMTYQPLVTGRV
-1551 DDIYVNVI
+1551 DDIYVDVI
-1559 PNSVSIGSSI
+1559 PKTVSIGSSI
-1569 KINDSEIVRV
+1569 KINDDETVKV
-1579 LNIFDVGSIL
+1579 LNIYNVGSIL
-1589 RVKRYGAG
+1589 RVKRYGVGAA
-1597 IGHTYGSKLDI
+1597 HTYGSKLDI

-1613 EIPVKVEK
+1613 TIPVQIEK
-1621 FDSKVNDL
+1621 FESKNNDII
-1629 VYFNANESV
+1629 YFNAHQSV
-1638 GLGTTAGTAI
+1638 GLGLTEGGGI
-1648 IVDYTVGETEK
+1648 SVDYTIGETTKE
-1659 QVSIPTRSIYL
+1659 VPIPTRTIYL
-1670 PNHPFVNGQKLTLT
+1670 PNHPFVNGQELTFT
-1684 KRGTA
+1684 KKGTA
-1689 TSMIVGEE
+1689 TSLIVGIGTT
-1697 SAPNNLYNLPNV
+1697 ANNLFNLPDV
-1709 TTDKFT
+1709 TTDTFT

-1751 YEYAL
+1751 FEYAL
-1756 ESHHN
+1756 ESNHN
-1761 QVIGDVDDITT
+1761 QVIGDVDNITA
-1772 TVTTNIGAA
+1772 TVLTNIGAA
-1781 RTSTHGLSN
+1781 RTTTHGLSN
-1790 GDVVNL
+1790 RDVISL
-1796 NVIPNNIVGVG
+1796 NVVPNTVVGVG
-1807 STSPL
+1807 STAPL
-1812 TLSFN
+1812 SLIFN
-1817 TEFQKLL
+1817 SEFQKLL
-1824 VNRTGFGSDAIDV
+1824 INRVGFNSTSIDHV
-1837 IENTITINNHGYK
+1837 KNRITINNHGFK

-1858 SSDPADGLN
+1858 SGDPADGLN
-1867 DPCYYVYEETSDK
+1867 NPCYYVYEENSNQ
-1880 FSLGETLKDV
+1880 FSLGETLNDV

-1904 GQTHSVSLVNP
+1904 GQTHTVALVNP
-1915 QLRVTKNSKLSFNVS
+1915 QLKLTKNAKLSFNVS
-1930 DTSLLGYDLK
+1930 DPSLSGYNLK
-1940 FFYDKEFKNEFI
+1940 FFYDKQFKNEFI
-1952 SSQDSNNFNVSGLGT
+1952 SSQDSSIFNRTGVGT
-1967 VGVGTTSTV
+1967 VGVGTTSAV
-1976 SIAFSKTT
+1976 SLSFSETT
-1984 PTQLYYGIE
+1984 PTQLYYAIE

-2003 LVPNYSE
+2003 LVDNYSE
-2010 IKFVDSAYSGNYKV
+2010 IKFVDSAYSGDYKI

-2035 PTKIPELLSYQE
+2035 PTKIPELLSYQA
-2047 DECEIIEYSTESKTV
+2047 DQCETIEYATESKTV
-2062 IGSVKELKVISK
+2062 SGPVKELKVISK
-2074 GVDYKKIPKFEN
+2074 GVNYKKIPKFES
-2086 IVSEKGANAN
+2086 IVSLNGTNAN
-2096 VVALSTSIAR
+2096 IVALSTSIAR

-2126 PEAFVSPVVRIDNVD
+2126 PEAFVSPVIRIDNVD
-2141 SIKSIEVVDGGNQF
+2141 SIKGINVVDGGNQF
-2155 LSAPDVIVYDPES
+2155 LSAPDVIVYDPVS
-2168 DKVVDETSLTA
+2168 DKIVDDTSLTA
-2179 NTPHQSIS
+2179 STPHQSIS
-2187 EVNIVAPIQGLK
+2187 DINIIAPIQGLK
-2199 SVTHRIVTINNSNG
+2199 SVTHRIVTVNNSNG
-2213 VGISS
+2213 VGIGS
-2218 MTGGGSGIVTCVLE
+2218 MTGGGSGIVTCILE

-2258 EAGIGTQTNTNSSG
+2258 EAGIGTQTNINSSG

-2280 NSANYQYRFFKVD
+2280 NSANYQYRFFIVD
-2293 DYVNSNPAIL
+2293 DYVNSNPAVL

-2335 FDVVQERGL
+2335 FEVIQERGL

-2351 LVKGTDKFIERGLT
+2351 LVKGTDKFIERGLK
-2365 VVEAREDFIKI
+2365 VVESREDFIKV
-2376 DGDYQLRVGD
+2376 DGDYQLRIGD

-2397 TVTDIVGNRAKF
+2397 TVTNIVGNRAKF
-2409 KVDYSNRKDYGWLD
+2409 VVDYSNRQDYGWLD

-2434 IPNNDYYQNLSYS
+2434 IPDNDYYQNLSYS
-2447 VKSPVPWDDLINPL
+2447 IKSPVPWDTLVNPV

-2500 MTDKRVDTINN
+2500 MNDKRVDTINN
-2511 FDFGRDYDARPEV
+2511 FDFGRDYDARPEN
-2524 NPIKSKFATF
+2524 NPIKSKFATL

-2540 DYTKCKSN
+2540 DFTKCKTN

-2554 DISGRFSS
+2554 DISERFSS
-2562 KGFQDVFT
+2562 KGFQDVFS
-2570 EVEEIDGNFTKYLV
+2570 EIEEIDGNFTKYV
-2584 QIVNADTLDVQLSE
+2584 IQIVNADTFDVQLSE
-2598 IAVLTTTNNAFLIEK
+2598 IAVLTTTNNAFLVEK
-2613 SSDFTNMRLGD
+2613 SSDFTNMKLGD
-2624 FEATSDAFQRKALN
+2624 FEATSDSFQRKSLN

-2656 EFVTNAIKTEST
+2656 EFITNAVKNEST

-2676 GANVKVAIGQTD
+2676 GVNVKVAIAQTD
-2688 ANDNIIGVTT
+2688 ASDNIIGVVT
-2698 TTIAQFSDSDFNGFF
+2698 TTIAQFSDTDFNGFF
-2713 ADILLQD
+2713 ADVLVQD

-2736 GTNIFYAETYVDAL
+2736 GTNIFYAETYVDTL

-2777 DTKRVINASTNIV
+2777 NTKRAINASANVV

-2795 INNNGPVGVGTYRY
+2795 LSVGVGTYRY
-2809 AVPGQPIGAERS
+2809 SVPGQPAGSERS

-2837 ISRVDN
+2837 ISTIDK
-2843 RIDSSVKTLVRVSS
+2843 RIDSAVKTLVRVSS
-2857 NSESAIHQS
+2857 NTESAIHQA
-2866 VVMQDDGTA
+2866 VILQDDGTA

-2902 DINFYP
+2902 NINFYP
-2908 DPSQTGLIEVQAYNE
+2908 DASQTSLIEVQAYNE

-2930 FRNTPSSLLVGPA
+2930 FSNTPESLVVGPA
-2943 EKSILLSAYD
+2943 EKSILLSSYD

-2962 VNFELEHDSIPI
+2962 VNFELEHNDIPI
-2974 YTKIFNPADATQ
+2974 YTKVFNPTDTSQ
-2986 LNMATG
+2986 LDKVTG
-2992 EFTIPDH
+2992 EFTLPDH
-2999 FFNDN
+2999 FFNTN

-3018 GSTAVSIGSTTNTAG
+3018 GSTAVSIGSTSNIAG
-3033 ITTDILPETIFVKV
+3033 ITTDILPETVFVKV
-3047 TNENKFKLFS
+3047 IDENKFKLFS
-3057 RKEYISSGIAITFT
+3057 RKEYISAGAAITFT
-3071 GVGEGNAHKLDMTKK
+3071 GVGQGNAHKFNMTKK

-3111 DGAIGAGTSQFV
+3111 DGAIGVGNSQFV

-3137 IEGEYMKVEQV
+3137 IGPEYMKIEQV
-3148 GFASVSDGTIND
+3148 GFSSLPEGTIND

-3169 TLPVVRVNRGSLG
+3169 TLPVVRVGRGSLG
-3182 IAATSHAD
+3182 IAATTHTD
-3190 TTATRVHRGSFN
+3190 GTATRVHRGSFN

-3239 LRSNYDTNMVF
+3239 LRSNYDTNMLF
-3250 DDVSDTF
+3250 DDVSDVF
-3257 TGIGKTYTMTVG
+3257 TGIGKTYTLSVG
-3269 GANTETGVAVGNGI
+3269 GANTVTGVTVGNGI

-3302 YEIKS
+3302 YEMKA
-3307 DSTAGISSVIFTGIS
+3307 DTVAGISSVIFTGIS

-3369 KNNSNLFAA
+3369 KNNTNLFAA

-3389 SSKYEIGIQT
+3389 SSKYQLGIQT

-3410 VTTSSVHGYALQY
+3410 VTTNSVHGYALQY
-3423 PTTVHLKHLEF
+3423 PTTVHLKGLEF
-3434 RCPTNTVGTIDTAS
+3434 KCPTDVVGTPT
-3448 YNASTG
+3448 NATTYDPATG
-3454 DMVLTINDHGLSNGD
+3454 DMVVTIANHGLYDGD
-3469 AIRFKKDSITFNC
+3469 AIKFEKESITFSCNYNGA
-3482 TGGQGQHTFVS
+3482 TG
-3493 GVPNAITPNT
+3493 AAAE
-3503 GPTKT
+3503 K
-3508 ASTGT
+3508 A
-3513 TYNPITGE
+3513 
-3521 LVLDIGSH
+3521 
-3529 TLTTSNTIE
+3529 
-3538 LADGAVTFTCDM
+3538 
-3550 DSHGSNHPYPRATDP
+3550 YPRETDP
-3565 ASGQVLSIIAVTG
+3565 AF
-3578 TSISVN
+3578 
-3584 VGQVTSASQNK
+3584 
-3595 TYPRATDPAHDQ
+3595 DQ
-3607 YLYVSDVTTDTFKV
+3607 YLYISDVTTDTFKV
-3621 NVLRGTPS
+3621 NVLLGTTP
-3629 TFTGAHTFVT
+3629 TNTDAHTFVSAT
-3639 ADADAVET
+3639 TNAVRT
-3647 IGGGGYLGVTTSFFQ
+3647 IGGGGYVGVTTSFFQ
-3662 DHERGLPITGII
+3662 DHERGLPIVGII

-3681 QAGLTTIPHVY
+3681 QAGLTTIPHTY
-3692 QGGGSVYEWYNDL
+3692 HGGGNAYEWYNDL

-3722 EFVHKFVSS
+3722 SFVHKFVSA
-3731 NTNSITANT
+3731 NTNAITDNASVN
-3740 GTQYTPEIVDYISS
+3740 YTPSTVDYISS

-3759 LTLGNNHGLTAASQH
+3759 LTLGNNHGLSAATKH
-3774 DVNGVTYN
+3774 DINGVAYT
-3782 PTTGAMTITS
+3782 PSTGVVTITA

-3805 LIKIADHSITLT
+3805 YIKLKDNSITLT
-3817 CDMDNNGSNHTY
+3817 CTMDSNGSNHTY
-3829 PRASDP
+3829 PRPSDP
-3835 ISGKWIAISNVT
+3835 ISGKWVAISNVS
-3847 QFTFD
+3847 QFSFD

-3884 TLRPGTSIKLDQESI
+3884 TLRPGTSIKLEQESI
-3899 KFTCDLDDNNS
+3899 KFTCDLDDNNA

-3919 PFFDTA
+3919 PFFNTA

-3958 ANAVRT
+3958 PNAVKT
-3964 GGNYAHS
+3964 GGDYTHT
-3971 FVANLPAAVNAIR
+3971 FVSGLDVAKDAIQ

-3989 VTIATESLNFT
+3989 ITIATESLNFT
-4000 CSRDKHVSVHPYPR
+4000 CSRDKHNSIHPYPR
-4014 ATDPAA
+4014 STDPAA
-4020 GQTLGLDDSTI
+4020 GVTLGLDDSTS

-4037 VGSGGGGGTGAEFT
+4037 VGSGGGGGTGAVFS
-4051 AKVATNKHRFVNSIG
+4051 AKVGTNKHRFVNSIG

-4073 KKWDAITVGTTK
+4073 KKWDAVTVGTTK
-4085 KSVSAATYNAVT
+4085 RAVSAATY
-4097 GELELNIGSTTG
+4097 I
-4109 LSAATSHQAESGTS
+4109 
-4123 YNPTTGVMTLKIT
+4123 PTTGVLE
-4136 GHNFSNGDYV
+4136 
-4146 RLDDGAVTFKCQYGV
+4146 L
-4161 GSAHTW
+4161 
-4167 VGGTSTNA
+4167 
-4175 VTITAGSVQKNVTN
+4175 
-4189 AVYDPNTGL
+4189 
-4198 CVMTIGSH
+4198 TIGSH
-4206 SFTTSDTV
+4206 SYTTSDT
-4214 TIGANKLSFTCT
+4214 
-4226 ADGNVKTK
+4226 
-4234 TYPRTTDPAYNTA
+4234 
-4247 IAITAVD
+4247 
-4254 QSGGTITCNVGAVS
+4254 
-4268 GNETTA
+4268 
-4274 YPRVSD
+4274 
-4280 PISNKWVAISNV
+4280 
-4292 QTDTFDI
+4292 
-4299 QVLDTIP
+4299 
-4306 STNTDTHTFVSGAAG
+4306 
-4321 AIKRALD
+4321 
-4328 TLTIEPKAL
+4328 LTIAPKAL
-4337 IFTCDADNHAT
+4337 IFTCDADNHET
-4348 LHSYPRT
+4348 LHAYPRT
-4355 SDPAYNRALGIT
+4355 SDPAYNTALSIT

-4378 GIPPQ
+4378 GAPHQ
-4383 YQGVTVSYGSTTA
+4383 QDGVTVSYGTTTA
-4396 SNVTYDPST
+4396 SSATYDPAT
-4405 GELVVISNNH
+4405 GEIIVISNNH
-4415 GIPGASLTT
+4415 GIAGASLTT

-4449 DKILIEDYGLTFTCT
+4449 DKILIEDFGLTFTCT

-4477 TDYASGRWLSIYAVT
+4477 TDYASGRWLSIYNTT

-4505 LSQFTHTFVPG
+4505 ASQFTHTFVPA
-4516 KTVSNCIQ
+4516 KTVTNCIQ
-4524 KSNAVVGIVKGSLV
+4524 KSNANVGITTGSLV
-4538 FKCAQDAYQTNHLYP
+4538 FKCAQDAYQTIHPYP

-4558 AYKTDLPVGRVT
+4558 AYDTDLPVGRVT
-4570 INTMRLQV
+4570 INSMRLQV
-4578 GKSPAGTGG
+4578 GKSPTGTGG
-4587 ALDFT
+4587 ALEFNIT
-4592 INNRG
+4592 NQG
-4597 AKFVNPSIVT
+4597 ARYVNPEITT

-4618 GISRLGIGKTEETG
+4618 GVSRLGVGKTEDTG
-4632 RNLLLNLNVTQ
+4632 RNLLLNLKVGA

-4667 SFAVGDKFKPIGLV
+4667 SFNVGDKFTPIGLV

-4689 IQEFEL
+4689 LQEFQL
-4695 EVVSTFNDFFA
+4695 EVVQTFNDFFS

-4741 EIDEES
+4741 EIDEDS

-4784 TEAPSEKDKV
+4784 TEAPSVKDKV

-4820 DIRIFKNPAFTNTVD
+4820 DIRITKNPAFTDTID
-4835 QEKVRIIKDILG
+4835 QENDRIIKDILG
-4847 SDLVETTLYRGKGI
+4847 SDLVETTLYRGVGI
-4861 NESDFKPVDWTK
+4861 NESVFKPVDWTK

-4900 KVIGDVSLT
+4900 KIIGDVTT
-4909 SGNSGIGGIFV
+4909 SSGTGASGGLFV
-4920 DDAEAFFYEDDT
+4920 DDAEAFFYEDDA
-4932 NPALETADRYNVNI
+4932 NPALGTDDRYNVNI
-4946 TAVDALLMSPSNSVA
+4946 TAVDALLMSSDNSVS

-4975 GFTIVE
+4975 GLTIVE

-4988 SAVTLSIAAPIGV
+4988 SAVTLSIAAPVGV
-5001 GIGTTVKNE
+5001 GIGTTVRNE

-5026 VNGKVDSITIDNIG
+5026 VGGKVTSITIDNIG
-5040 LGYTYTNPPQVI
+5040 LGYTHTNPPQVI
-5052 INRPRYQTEEMTS
+5052 IKKPLYQTEKMTS

-5076 TGISTAEGSGGAG
+5076 TGITAVEGSGGAG
-5089 TKALKFFFTSHKS
+5089 TKALKFFFTSNKS

-5116 DTTIGDGV
+5116 DTTIGSGV
-5124 TSVDGHDNSVVAIGT
+5124 TSVDGNDNSVVAIGT
-5139 YFLDNVYKVHT
+5139 HFLDNIYKVHT

-5175 QTGFYDIT
+5175 QTGYYDIT

-5217 VDSGLSTFPTI
+5217 VDSGLSTYPTI
-5228 QRRYFEGL
+5228 QRRYYNGL

-5242 RNTGSIRIVSGL
+5242 RNTGSIRVVSGL